1 LGQSNSGRIKLRTIL
16 VNSEECLNVN
26 RSGSGTSSG
35 ISSGAHRFGVLW
47 GAILLLAAGCLLLG
61 TASRSRTSAASPQA
75 SRSPLQSAI
84 LSDSSSAFAPDAA
97 RKTNSDGRDAG
108 QARALLSQLP
118 LLFEPNLGQ
127 VNLGQVNSSQS
138 DSAVKFVARGSGY
151 SLFLDSAGATLALRT
166 PAHAGS
172 AARTESVRMKLA
184 GASPSARIAGTDLL
198 PGKSNYF
205 IGNDRL
211 KWRSNIPQFA
221 RVSYEDVYPGINLV
235 FYGKQGQL
243 EYDFQIAP
251 GADPSQ
257 AQLEFDGAQ
266 KIELNSGSLILKGD
280 GGSLLF
286 SAPSIYQEIDGRRHP
301 VEGRFALRASNRVGF
316 EVGPYDH
323 SRELIIDPVLT
334 YATFFG
340 GTGNDQFPSVTVDI
354 LGNIYLTG
362 STTSLGLPVTSNA
375 YQSTLNSTP
384 NAQNIFVLELNPLA
398 GTGGIEY
405 LTYLGGNGTDSS
417 VGIGVDGSTIYVAGT
432 TTSTNFPTT
441 QTAYQTVP
449 KSGSTGPQHVFVSEL
464 NPTSTDQ
471 LVYST
476 YLSGSGADIAS
487 GMTIDTAGNVYVTG
501 TTTSTIVCTPSTV
514 VCDSGSLTNQF
525 PASATPEA
533 QPFQAISRGAPIQ
546 FFVTKLN
553 TAVTGTGAGI
563 GSIAYSTYFGGGA
576 PSNAIA
582 VGGGIAVDTTGN
594 IYFTGTTNFIYTGT
608 SPVTD
613 FPILNAYQPCL
624 DQPPPLVI
632 VTGLPVCNNT
642 TDTAT
647 DAFVAKL
654 NNPTNTQAT
663 QLAWS
668 TYFGGANAETGTGI
682 VVDAGAANVYITGS
696 TSSSNFILNT
706 TISNFAPFQ
715 LCLDDP
721 PSLANPNP
729 TSQANCPPITTPVS
743 NAYVARFNNI
753 SGTSTTTTPVVEALT
768 YFSYLGGTGGDAGL
782 AITVDPASDAL
793 ITGYT
798 QSEDFPVFPF
808 TGVIQ
813 GTNLSLATP
822 PQNAFFGR
830 LNTAT
835 LVGQSAVGAYV
846 TYFGGTGTDRG
857 TGIAIDQ
864 NLNAYFAGDT
874 TSPTFQQPLNGLQTS
889 NGGPPG
895 TFDTFVVQLGTA
907 ADLAITNAQLSIPTL
922 SNQVPVGT
930 QVSTQYTISNNGP
943 DLATNVV
950 VLGTIP
956 TGTTFDSASATSGSC
971 SSTVTTG
978 GVACTISSMQA
989 GSTATVTIV
998 LTANAPGGY
1007 QSSAS
1012 VSSANN
1018 IDPKPGNNSLSI
1030 SFNATAFI
1038 VNTTPSAFA
1047 VPAAGDS
1054 AFYTVTVTPQ
1064 PVYGAN
1070 VSLSVSGLPG
1080 ASKSSFSAPSVAL
1093 TGESPISSTLTV
1105 STTARPI
1112 NIGSVRRGRGAL
1124 YAAFL
1129 AFPAITFLGF
1139 GGGFGAGFGEAGK
1152 SRRRRL
1158 AGLLMMCVLFGLIW
1172 LQPAC
1177 TGGTTPPPTGGTPP
1191 GTYNLV
1197 ITASGGTFSKNQTV
1211 QLVVP

>member
-1 LGQSNSGRIKLRTIL
+1 
-16 VNSEECLNVN
+16 VNSEERLNVN

-35 ISSGAHRFGVLW
+35 ISSGANRFGVLL

-61 TASRSRTSAASPQA
+61 SASRSRTSSSGPQA
-75 SRSPLQSAI
+75 SRSPLQNAI
-84 LSDSSSAFAPDAA
+84 LSAGSSAFAPDAA
-97 RKTNSDGRDAG
+97 GQPNPDPRYSDSRNAG

-127 VNLGQVNSSQS
+127 VNLGQSNPSRS

-151 SLFLDSAGATLALRT
+151 SLFLDSEGATLALHSQAR
-166 PAHAGS
+166 AGS

-184 GASPSARIAGTDLL
+184 GASPNARIAGADLL

-205 IGNDRL
+205 IGNDPA

-243 EYDFQIAP
+243 EYDFQVAP

-266 KIELNSGSLILKGD
+266 KIELSSGSLVLKAD

-286 SAPSIYQEIDGRRHP
+286 AAPSVYQEIDGRRQP

-334 YATFFG
+334 YATYFG
-340 GTGNDQFPSVTVDI
+340 GSGNDTFPYVTVDI

-362 STTSLGLPVTSNA
+362 STTSPNLPVTLNA
-375 YQSTLNSTP
+375 DQPALNPTA
-384 NAQNIFVLELNPLA
+384 NAQNIFILELNGQA
-398 GTGGIEY
+398 GTAGVEY
-405 LTYLGGNGTDSS
+405 LTYLGGSGQDTSA
-417 VGIGVDGSTIYVAGT
+417 GIGVDGNTIYVAGT
-432 TTSTNFPTT
+432 TTSTDFPFT
-441 QTAYQTVP
+441 QTAYQTAP
-449 KSGSTGPQHVFVSEL
+449 KPGSTGPQHAFVSVL
-464 NPTSTDQ
+464 IPTATDQ

-501 TTTSTIVCTPSTV
+501 TTTSTALS
-514 VCDSGSLTNQF
+514 DGGSLTNQF

-533 QPFQAISRGAPIQ
+533 QPFQAVSRGATIQ
-546 FFVTKLN
+546 FFVTKVN
-553 TAVTGTGAGI
+553 TVAAGI
-563 GSIAYSTYFGGGA
+563 GSIAYSTYFGGGT
-576 PSNAIA
+576 PTSNPIA

-594 IYFTGTTNFIYTGT
+594 IYFTGTTNFIYTGQ

-632 VTGLPVCNNT
+632 VTGLPVCANT
-642 TDTAT
+642 SADTTT
-647 DAFVAKL
+647 DAFVARL

-668 TYFGGANAETGTGI
+668 TYFGGANTETGTGI
-682 VVDAGAANVYITGS
+682 VVDGGAANVYITGS
-696 TSSSNFILNT
+696 TNSPSFILPT

-715 LCLDDP
+715 TCLDDP
-721 PSLANPNP
+721 PSATNPNP
-729 TSQANCPPITTPVS
+729 TSQANCPPLPATVLT

-753 SGTSTTTTPVVEALT
+753 SGATTGTGTTTTVETLT
-768 YFSYLGGTGGDAGL
+768 YFSYLGGSIPGPLGAAATGDAGL

-798 QSEDFPVFPF
+798 QTTNFPIFPPA
-808 TGVIQ
+808 VIQ
-813 GTNLSLATP
+813 GTLQG

-835 LVGQSAVGAYV
+835 LQGQSSIGAFV
-846 TYFGGTGTDRG
+846 TYFGGNGANANGTYLGDRG
-857 TGIAIDQ
+857 TSVALDQ
-864 NLNAYFAGDT
+864 NLNTYFAGDT
-874 TSPTFQQPLNGLQTS
+874 TSTNLAALALTVNPLQGQN
-889 NGGPPG
+889 NGGV
-895 TFDTFVVQLGTA
+895 DTFVVQLGTA
-907 ADLAITNAQLSIPTL
+907 ADLAITNAQLSNPTL

-930 QVSTQYTISNNGP
+930 QVSTAYTITNNGP

-956 TGTTFDSASATSGSC
+956 AGTTFDSASATSGSC
-971 SSTVTTG
+971 SATVTSG

-989 GSTATVTIV
+989 GATATVTIV
-998 LTANAPGGY
+998 LTATAPGGY
-1007 QSSAS
+1007 TSSAS
-1012 VSSANN
+1012 VSSSNN
-1018 IDPKPGNNSLSI
+1018 IDPVPGNNSGSI
-1030 SFNATAFI
+1030 SFTATAFI
-1038 VNTTPSAFA
+1038 MNVTPTAVS

-1070 VSLSVSGLPG
+1070 VGLSVSGLPG
-1080 ASKSSFSAPSVAL
+1080 ATKSSFSAPTLTL
-1093 TGESPISSTLTV
+1093 TGESPASATLTV

-1112 NIGSVRRGRGAL
+1112 NIGSLRPGRGAL

-1139 GGGFGAGFGEAGK
+1139 GTSFGAGFRKSGK
-1152 SRRRRL
+1152 RRL
-1158 AGLLMMCVLFGLIW
+1158 AGLLMLCVLFGLIC

-1177 TGGTTPPPTGGTPP
+1177 AGGTTPPPQGGTPP
-1191 GTYNLV
+1191 GTYTLV
-1197 ITASGGTFSKNQTV
+1197 VTAAGGTYSKNQSV

>member
-1 LGQSNSGRIKLRTIL
+1 M
-16 VNSEECLNVN
+16 NSEERLNVN

-35 ISSGAHRFGVLW
+35 ISSGANRFGVLW

-61 TASRSRTSAASPQA
+61 SASRSRTSTASPQA

-84 LSDSSSAFAPDAA
+84 LSAGSSAFASDVA
-97 RKTNSDGRDAG
+97 RQPNSDPHYPDRQNAG

-127 VNLGQVNSSQS
+127 VNPGQVSSQS

-172 AARTESVRMKLA
+172 SARTESVRMKLA
-184 GASPSARIAGTDLL
+184 GASPSARIAGADLL

-205 IGNDRL
+205 IGKDRS
-211 KWRSNIPQFA
+211 KWLSNIPQFA
-221 RVSYEDVYPGINLV
+221 RVNYEDVYPGINLV

-266 KIELNSGSLILKGD
+266 KVELSSGSLILKGD
-280 GGSLLF
+280 SGSLLF
-286 SAPSIYQEIDGRRHP
+286 AAPSVYQEIDGRRQP

-323 SRELIIDPVLT
+323 SRELIIDPILT
-334 YATFFG
+334 YSTYFG
-340 GTGNDQFPSVTVDI
+340 GTGNDTFPYVTVDI
-354 LGNIYLTG
+354 LGNVYLTG
-362 STTSLGLPVTSNA
+362 STTSSGLPVLGA
-375 YQSTLNSTP
+375 YQPALNP
-384 NAQNIFVLELNPLA
+384 AANAQNIFVLELNPLA
-398 GTGGIEY
+398 GAAGVEY
-405 LTYLGGNGTDSS
+405 LTYLGGSGTDTSA
-417 VGIGVDGSTIYVAGT
+417 GIGVDGTTIYVAGT
-432 TTSTNFPTT
+432 TTSTDFPTT
-441 QTAYQTVP
+441 QTAYQGNNSLKTP
-449 KSGSTGPQHVFVSEL
+449 GNQHVFVSVL
-464 NPTSTDQ
+464 IPTASEQ
-471 LVYST
+471 LAYSS
-476 YLSGSGADIAS
+476 YLSGSGNDIAS

-501 TTTSTIVCTPSTV
+501 TTTSTAPSDEGT
-514 VCDSGSLTNQF
+514 LTNQF

-533 QPFQAISRGAPIQ
+533 QPFQAVSRGAAIQ
-546 FFVTKLN
+546 FFVTKVN
-553 TAVTGTGAGI
+553 TEAAGI

-576 PSNAIA
+576 PSNPIA

-642 TDTAT
+642 TDTT
-647 DAFVAKL
+647 SDAFVAKL

-668 TYFGGANAETGTGI
+668 TYFGGANTETGTGI
-682 VVDAGAANVYITGS
+682 VVDAGATNVYITGS
-696 TSSSNFILNT
+696 TNSSNFILPT
-706 TISNFAPFQ
+706 TISSFAPFQ

-721 PSLANPNP
+721 PSPINPNP
-729 TSQANCPPITTPVS
+729 TSQANCPVIANPLT
-743 NAYVARFNNI
+743 NAYVARFNNV

-768 YFSYLGGTGGDAGL
+768 YFSYLGGSIPGSLGAAATGDAGL

-798 QSEDFPVFPF
+798 QTTDFPIYPPA
-808 TGVIQ
+808 VIQ
-813 GTNLSLATP
+813 GTIQG

-846 TYFGGTGTDRG
+846 TYFGGNDANANGTYLGDRG
-857 TGIAIDQ
+857 TSVALDQ
-864 NLNAYFAGDT
+864 NLNTYFAGDT
-874 TSPTFQQPLNGLQTS
+874 TSTNLLTLNPLQPQN
-889 NGGPPG
+889 NGGV
-895 TFDTFVVQLGTA
+895 DTFVVQLGTA
-907 ADLAITNAQLSIPTL
+907 ADLAITNAQLSNPTT

-930 QVSTQYTISNNGP
+930 QVSTVYTITNNGP
-943 DLATNVV
+943 DPATNVV

-956 TGTTFDSASATSGSC
+956 LGTTFDSASATSGSC
-971 SSTVTTG
+971 SSTIAAG
-978 GVACTISSMQA
+978 GVACTISSLQS

-1007 QSSAS
+1007 MSSAS
-1012 VSSANN
+1012 VSSSNN
-1018 IDPKPGNNSLSI
+1018 IDPVPGNNSGSI
-1030 SFNATAFI
+1030 SFTATAFI
-1038 VNTTPSAFA
+1038 LNVTPSAFA

-1080 ASKSSFSAPSVAL
+1080 ASKSSFSVTSLGLPSA
-1093 TGESPISSTLTV
+1093 SPASSTLTV

-1112 NIGSVRRGRGAL
+1112 NIGNLRRGRGAL

-1139 GGGFGAGFGEAGK
+1139 GGGFGEAGK
-1152 SRRRRL
+1152 RRRRRL
-1158 AGLLMMCVLFGLIW
+1158 AGLLMLCVLFGLIW

-1177 TGGTTPPPTGGTPP
+1177 TGGTTPPPQGGTPP

-1197 ITASGGTFSKNQTV
+1197 ITASGGTYSKNQTV

>member
-1 LGQSNSGRIKLRTIL
+1 
-16 VNSEECLNVN
+16 VNSEERLNVN

-35 ISSGAHRFGVLW
+35 ISSGANRFGVLW

-61 TASRSRTSAASPQA
+61 SASPSRTSIAGPQV

-84 LSDSSSAFAPDAA
+84 LSAGSSAFAPNAA
-97 RKTNSDGRDAG
+97 SQPNSDLHSDLQNAG

-127 VNLGQVNSSQS
+127 VNLGRVNSSQS

-151 SLFLDSAGATLALRT
+151 SLFLDSEGATLALRSQ
-166 PAHAGS
+166 ARAGS
-172 AARTESVRMKLA
+172 AARTESVRLKLA
-184 GASPSARIAGTDLL
+184 GASPNARVAGTDLL

-205 IGNDRL
+205 IGNDPA

-221 RVSYEDVYPGINLV
+221 RVRYEEVYPGINLV

-266 KIELNSGSLILKGD
+266 KIELSSGSLVLKGD

-286 SAPSIYQEIDGRRHP
+286 AAPSVYQEIDGRRQP

-323 SRELIIDPVLT
+323 TRELIIDPVLT
-334 YATFFG
+334 YATYFG
-340 GTGNDQFPSVTVDI
+340 GSGNDTYPYVTVDI

-362 STTSLGLPVTSNA
+362 STTSPNLPVSTNA
-375 YQSTLNSTP
+375 DQPLLNPTA
-384 NAQNIFVLELNPLA
+384 NAQNIFVLELNGQA
-398 GTGGIEY
+398 GLGGVEY
-405 LTYLGGNGTDSS
+405 LTYLGGSGQDAS
-417 VGIGVDGSTIYVAGT
+417 VGIGVNGNTIYVAGT
-432 TTSTNFPTT
+432 TTSTDFPFTE
-441 QTAYQTVP
+441 TAYQTVP
-449 KSGSTGPQHVFVSEL
+449 KQGSTGPQHAFVSVL
-464 NPTSTDQ
+464 IPTATNQ

-501 TTTSTIVCTPSTV
+501 TTTSTTPG
-514 VCDSGSLTNQF
+514 DEGSLTNQF

-533 QPFQAISRGAPIQ
+533 QPFQAVSRGAPIQ
-546 FFVTKLN
+546 FFVTKVN
-553 TAVTGTGAGI
+553 TVAAGI
-563 GSIAYSTYFGGGA
+563 GSIAYSTYFGGGT
-576 PSNAIA
+576 PNNPCPVPTPNPINCLIT
-582 VGGGIAVDTTGN
+582 VGGSIAVDTTGN
-594 IYFTGTTNFIYTGT
+594 IYFTGTTNFIYTGQ

-632 VTGLPVCNNT
+632 VTGLPVCANT
-642 TDTAT
+642 SADTTT
-647 DAFVAKL
+647 DAFVARL

-668 TYFGGANAETGTGI
+668 TYFGGANTETGTGV

-696 TSSSNFILNT
+696 TNSPNFILPT

-715 LCLDDP
+715 TCLDYP
-721 PSLANPNP
+721 PSATIPNP
-729 TSQANCPPITTPVS
+729 TSQASCPTIANPVS

-753 SGTSTTTTPVVEALT
+753 SGATGTTTTVETLT
-768 YFSYLGGTGGDAGL
+768 YFSYLGGTGTGGDAGL

-793 ITGYT
+793 ITGST
-798 QSEDFPVFPF
+798 TSENFPVFPY

-822 PQNAFFGR
+822 PQNAFFAR

-835 LVGQSAVGAYV
+835 LQGQSSVGAYV
-846 TYFGGTGTDRG
+846 TYFGGSGTDKG
-857 TGIAIDQ
+857 TSVALDQ
-864 NLNAYFAGDT
+864 NLNTYFAGDT
-874 TSPTFQQPLNGLQTS
+874 TSTNLTTLNPLQGQN
-889 NGGPPG
+889 NGG
-895 TFDTFVVQLGTA
+895 TDTFVVELGTA
-907 ADLAITNAQLSIPTL
+907 ADLAITNAQLSNPTL

-930 QVSTQYTISNNGP
+930 QVSTVYTITNNGP

-956 TGTTFDSASATSGSC
+956 AGTTFDSASATSGSC
-971 SSTVTTG
+971 SATVTSG

-989 GSTATVTIV
+989 GATATVTIV
-998 LTANAPGGY
+998 LTATAPGGY
-1007 QSSAS
+1007 TSSAS
-1012 VSSANN
+1012 VSSSNN
-1018 IDPKPGNNSLSI
+1018 IDPVPGNNSGSI
-1030 SFNATAFI
+1030 SFTATAFI
-1038 VNTTPSAFA
+1038 MNVTPTAVS

-1064 PVYGAN
+1064 PVYGAS
-1070 VSLSVSGLPG
+1070 VGLSVSGLPG
-1080 ASKSSFSAPSVAL
+1080 ATKSSFSAPTLTL
-1093 TGESPISSTLTV
+1093 TGESPASATLTV

-1112 NIGSVRRGRGAL
+1112 NIGSLRPGRGAI

-1139 GGGFGAGFGEAGK
+1139 GTSFGAGFSKSGK
-1152 SRRRRL
+1152 RRL
-1158 AGLLMMCVLFGLIW
+1158 AGLLMLCVLFGLIC

-1177 TGGTTPPPTGGTPP
+1177 AGGTTPPPQGGTPP
-1191 GTYNLV
+1191 GTYTLV
-1197 ITASGGTFSKNQTV
+1197 VTAAGGTYSKNQSV

>member
-1 LGQSNSGRIKLRTIL
+1 M
-16 VNSEECLNVN
+16 NSEERLNVN

-35 ISSGAHRFGVLW
+35 ISSGANRFGVLW

-61 TASRSRTSAASPQA
+61 SASRSRTSSVSPQV

-84 LSDSSSAFAPDAA
+84 LSASSSAFAPDVA
-97 RKTNSDGRDAG
+97 RQPNSGSRDAG
-108 QARALLSQLP
+108 HARALLSQLP

-127 VNLGQVNSSQS
+127 VNLGQMSSSQS

-184 GASPSARIAGTDLL
+184 GASPSARIAGADLL

-205 IGNDRL
+205 IGNDRS

-221 RVSYEDVYPGINLV
+221 RVNYEDVYPGINLV

-243 EYDFQIAP
+243 EYDFQVAP
-251 GADPSQ
+251 GADPAQ

-266 KIELNSGSLILKGD
+266 KVELSSGRLILKGD

-286 SAPSIYQEIDGRRHP
+286 AAPSVYQEIDGRRQP
-301 VEGRFALRASNRVGF
+301 VEGRFALRAANRVGF

-323 SRELIIDPVLT
+323 SRELIIDPILT
-334 YATFFG
+334 YSTYFG
-340 GTGNDQFPSVTVDI
+340 GTGNDTFPYVTVDI

-362 STTSLGLPVTSNA
+362 STTSPGLPTTAGVP
-375 YQSTLNSTP
+375 YPTLNP
-384 NAQNIFVLELNPLA
+384 AANAQNIFILKLNPQA
-398 GTGGIEY
+398 GAGGIEY
-405 LTYLGGNGTDSS
+405 LTYLGGSGTDTSA
-417 VGIGVDGSTIYVAGT
+417 GIGVDGTTIYVAGT
-432 TTSTNFPTT
+432 TTSIDFPTT

-449 KSGSTGPQHVFVSEL
+449 KSGSVGPQHVFVSVL
-464 NPTSTDQ
+464 TPTATNQ

-501 TTTSTIVCTPSTV
+501 TTTSTAPG
-514 VCDSGSLTNQF
+514 DAGSLTNQF

-533 QPFQAISRGAPIQ
+533 QPFQAISRGATIQ
-546 FFVTKLN
+546 FFVTKVN
-553 TAVTGTGAGI
+553 TVAAGI

-594 IYFTGTTNFIYTGT
+594 IYFSGTTNFIYTGT

-624 DQPPPLVI
+624 DQPPPLVV

-642 TDTAT
+642 TDTT
-647 DAFVAKL
+647 SDAFVAKL

-668 TYFGGANAETGTGI
+668 TYFGGANTETGTGI
-682 VVDAGAANVYITGS
+682 AVDAGAANVYLTGS
-696 TSSSNFILNT
+696 TNSANFILPT
-706 TISNFAPFQ
+706 TISSFAPFQ

-721 PSLANPNP
+721 PSPTNPNP
-729 TSQANCPPITTPVS
+729 TSQANCPVIANPLT

-753 SGTSTTTTPVVEALT
+753 AGTSTTTTPVVEALT
-768 YFSYLGGTGGDAGL
+768 YFSYLGGSIPGSLGAAATGDAGL

-798 QSEDFPVFPF
+798 QTTDFPIYPPA
-808 TGVIQ
+808 VIQ
-813 GTNLSLATP
+813 GTLQG

-846 TYFGGTGTDRG
+846 TYFGGNDANATPPTYLGDRG
-857 TGIAIDQ
+857 TSIAIDQ
-864 NLNAYFAGDT
+864 NLNTYFAGDT
-874 TSPTFQQPLNGLQTS
+874 TSTNLTALGLTLNPLQAQD
-889 NGGPPG
+889 NGGV
-895 TFDTFVVQLGTA
+895 DTFVVQLGTA
-907 ADLAITNAQLSIPTL
+907 ADLAITNAQLSNPTL

-930 QVSTQYTISNNGP
+930 QVSTVYTITNSGP

-956 TGTTFDSASATSGSC
+956 LGTTFDSASATSGSC

-998 LTANAPGGY
+998 LTANQPGGY
-1007 QSSAS
+1007 TSSAS

-1018 IDPKPGNNSLSI
+1018 IDPKPGNNSGSV
-1030 SFNATAFI
+1030 SFTATAFI
-1038 VNTTPSAFA
+1038 LNVTPSAFA

-1080 ASKSSFSAPSVAL
+1080 ASKSSYSSPSVAL
-1093 TGESPISSTLTV
+1093 TSPSPVSSTLTV

-1112 NIGSVRRGRGAL
+1112 NIGSARPGRGAL

-1139 GGGFGAGFGEAGK
+1139 GVSFGEAGK

-1158 AGLLMMCVLFGLIW
+1158 AGLLMICVLFGLIW

-1177 TGGTTPPPTGGTPP
+1177 SGGTTPPPAGGTPP

-1197 ITASGGTFSKNQTV
+1197 ITAAGGTYSKNQTV

>member
-1 LGQSNSGRIKLRTIL
+1 M
-16 VNSEECLNVN
+16 V
-26 RSGSGTSSG
+26 
-35 ISSGAHRFGVLW
+35 
-47 GAILLLAAGCLLLG
+47 
-61 TASRSRTSAASPQA
+61 SPQV

-84 LSDSSSAFAPDAA
+84 LSASSSVFAPNVA
-97 RKTNSDGRDAG
+97 RQLNSDAHSGGPDAG

-127 VNLGQVNSSQS
+127 LNSSQS

-151 SLFLDSAGATLALRT
+151 SLFLDSEGATLALRT
-166 PAHAGS
+166 PVHPGS
-172 AARTESVRMKLA
+172 DARTESVRMKLA

-205 IGNDRL
+205 IGNDRS

-221 RVSYEDVYPGINLV
+221 RVGYEDVYPGINLV

-243 EYDFQIAP
+243 EYDFQVAP

-266 KIELNSGSLILKGD
+266 KVELRSGSLILKGD

-286 SAPSIYQEIDGRRHP
+286 AAPSVYQEIDGRRQP
-301 VEGRFALRASNRVGF
+301 VEGRFALRATNRVGF
-316 EVGPYDH
+316 EVGAYDH
-323 SRELIIDPVLT
+323 SRELIIDPILT
-334 YATFFG
+334 YSTYFG
-340 GTGNDQFPSVTVDI
+340 GSGNDTFPYVTVDI

-362 STTSLGLPVTSNA
+362 STTSLLLPVTSNA

-384 NAQNIFVLELNPLA
+384 NAQNIFILELNPLA
-398 GTGGIEY
+398 GAGGIEY

-464 NPTSTDQ
+464 NPTSSNP

-501 TTTSTIVCTPSTV
+501 TTTSTIVCTPATV
-514 VCDSGSLTNQF
+514 VCDSGTLTNQF

-533 QPFQAISRGAPIQ
+533 QPFQAITRGAPIQ

-576 PSNAIA
+576 PSNPIA
-582 VGGGIAVDTTGN
+582 VGGGIAVDTAGN

-624 DQPPPLVI
+624 DQPPPLII

-642 TDTAT
+642 TDTAS

-668 TYFGGANAETGTGI
+668 TYFGGPNTETGTGI

-696 TSSSNFILNT
+696 TNSPNFILPT
-706 TISNFAPFQ
+706 TISSFAPFQ

-721 PSLANPNP
+721 PSPTNPNP
-729 TSQANCPPITTPVS
+729 TNQASCPVIANPLT

-753 SGTSTTTTPVVEALT
+753 AGTSTTTTPVVEALT
-768 YFSYLGGTGGDAGL
+768 YFSYLGGSIAGSLGAAATGDAGL

-798 QSEDFPVFPF
+798 QTTDFPIFPP
-808 TGVIQ
+808 TVIQ
-813 GTNLSLATP
+813 GAIQG

-846 TYFGGTGTDRG
+846 TYFGGNGANASATYPGDRG
-857 TGIAIDQ
+857 TSIAIDQ
-864 NLNAYFAGDT
+864 NLNTYFAGDT
-874 TSPTFQQPLNGLQTS
+874 TSTNLLTLDPLQPQN
-889 NGGPPG
+889 NGGV
-895 TFDTFVVQLGTA
+895 DTFVAQLGTA

-1018 IDPKPGNNSLSI
+1018 IDPVPGNNSRSI
-1030 SFNATAFI
+1030 SFDATAFV
-1038 VNTTPSAFA
+1038 VNATPSAFA

-1054 AFYTVTVTPQ
+1054 AFYTVTVTPL

-1070 VSLSVSGLPG
+1070 VSLSVTGLPG
-1080 ASKSSFSAPSVAL
+1080 ATKSSFSAPSVAL

-1112 NIGSVRRGRGAL
+1112 NIGNLRPGRGAL

-1158 AGLLMMCVLFGLIW
+1158 AGLLMICVLFGLIW

-1177 TGGTTPPPTGGTPP
+1177 TGGTTPPPQGGTPP

-1197 ITASGGTFSKNQTV
+1197 VTASGGTFSKNQTV

>member
-1 LGQSNSGRIKLRTIL
+1 M
-16 VNSEECLNVN
+16 
-26 RSGSGTSSG
+26 
-35 ISSGAHRFGVLW
+35 
-47 GAILLLAAGCLLLG
+47 
-61 TASRSRTSAASPQA
+61 
-75 SRSPLQSAI
+75 
-84 LSDSSSAFAPDAA
+84 
-97 RKTNSDGRDAG
+97 NSDPHTGSRDARH
-108 QARALLSQLP
+108 ARALLSQLP

-127 VNLGQVNSSQS
+127 VNLGQMNSSQS
-138 DSAVKFVARGSGY
+138 DSAVKFIARGSGY

-166 PAHAGS
+166 PAHDGS

-205 IGNDRL
+205 IGNDRS

-221 RVSYEDVYPGINLV
+221 RVNYEDVYPGINLV

-266 KIELNSGSLILKGD
+266 KAELSSGSLILKGD
-280 GGSLLF
+280 GGSLVF
-286 SAPSIYQEIDGRRHP
+286 AAPSVYQEIDGRRQP

-316 EVGPYDH
+316 ELGPYDH
-323 SRELIIDPVLT
+323 SRELVIDPILT
-334 YATFFG
+334 YSTYFG
-340 GTGNDQFPSVTVDI
+340 GAGNDTFPYVTVDI

-362 STTSLGLPVTSNA
+362 STTSTGLPVLGA
-375 YQSTLNSTP
+375 YQSALNP
-384 NAQNIFVLELNPLA
+384 AANAQNIFVLKLNPLG
-398 GTGGIEY
+398 GTAGIEY
-405 LTYLGGNGTDSS
+405 LTYLGGSGTDTTAG
-417 VGIGVDGSTIYVAGT
+417 VGVDGTTIYVAGT
-432 TTSTNFPTT
+432 TTSTDFPTT
-441 QTAYQTVP
+441 QTAYQTAP
-449 KSGSTGPQHVFVSEL
+449 KSGSTGPQHVFVSAL
-464 NPTSTDQ
+464 NPAATSQ
-471 LVYST
+471 LVYSS

-501 TTTSTIVCTPSTV
+501 TTTSTAPSDEGT
-514 VCDSGSLTNQF
+514 LTNQF

-533 QPFQAISRGAPIQ
+533 QPFQAVSRGAAIQ
-546 FFVTKLN
+546 FFVTKVN
-553 TAVTGTGAGI
+553 TEAAGI

-576 PSNAIA
+576 PSNPIA

-642 TDTAT
+642 TDTT
-647 DAFVAKL
+647 SDAFVAKL

-668 TYFGGANAETGTGI
+668 TYFGGANTETGTGI

-696 TSSSNFILNT
+696 TNSSNFILAT
-706 TISNFAPFQ
+706 TISSFAPFQ

-721 PSLANPNP
+721 PSPTNPNP
-729 TSQANCPPITTPVS
+729 TSQANCPTPTNLT

-753 SGTSTTTTPVVEALT
+753 AGTSTTTTPVVEALT
-768 YFSYLGGTGGDAGL
+768 YFSYLGGSLPAFPTATGDAGL

-798 QSEDFPVFPF
+798 QTTDFPIYPSAVIEG
-808 TGVIQ
+808 TIQ
-813 GTNLSLATP
+813 G

-846 TYFGGTGTDRG
+846 TYFGGNDANATATYLGDRG
-857 TGIAIDQ
+857 TSVALDQ
-864 NLNAYFAGDT
+864 NLNTYFAGDT
-874 TSPTFQQPLNGLQTS
+874 TSTNLLTLNPLQPQN
-889 NGGPPG
+889 NGGV
-895 TFDTFVVQLGTA
+895 DTFVVQLGTA
-907 ADLAITNAQLSIPTL
+907 ADLAITNAQLSNPTI

-930 QVSTQYTISNNGP
+930 QVSTVYTITNNGP
-943 DLATNVV
+943 DPATNVV

-956 TGTTFDSASATSGSC
+956 LGTTFDSASATSGSC
-971 SSTVTTG
+971 SSTITAG

-1007 QSSAS
+1007 MSSAS
-1012 VSSANN
+1012 VSSSNN
-1018 IDPKPGNNSLSI
+1018 IDPVAGNNSGSI
-1030 SFNATAFI
+1030 SFTATAFI
-1038 VNTTPSAFA
+1038 LNVTPSAFA
-1047 VPAAGDS
+1047 VAAAGDS

-1080 ASKSSFSAPSVAL
+1080 ASKSSYSSPSVAL
-1093 TGESPISSTLTV
+1093 TGASPVSSTLTV

-1112 NIGSVRRGRGAL
+1112 NIGSLRRGRGAL

-1139 GGGFGAGFGEAGK
+1139 GAGFGAGFGEAGK
-1152 SRRRRL
+1152 NRRKRRRRRL

-1177 TGGTTPPPTGGTPP
+1177 SGGTTPPPQGGTPP

-1197 ITASGGTFSKNQTV
+1197 VTASGGTYSKNQTV

>member
-1 LGQSNSGRIKLRTIL
+1 M
-16 VNSEECLNVN
+16 NSEERLNVN

-35 ISSGAHRFGVLW
+35 ISSGANRFGVLW

-61 TASRSRTSAASPQA
+61 SASRSRTSTASPQV

-84 LSDSSSAFAPDAA
+84 LSASSSAFAPDAA
-97 RKTNSDGRDAG
+97 RQVNSDSRDAG
-108 QARALLSQLP
+108 HARALLSQLP

-127 VNLGQVNSSQS
+127 VNLGQMNSSQS
-138 DSAVKFVARGSGY
+138 DSAIKFVARGSGY
-151 SLFLDSAGATLALRT
+151 TLFLDSAGATLALRT

-172 AARTESVRMKLA
+172 AARTESLSMKLA
-184 GASPSARIAGTDLL
+184 GASPSARIAGADLL

-205 IGNDRL
+205 IGNDRS

-221 RVSYEDVYPGINLV
+221 RVSYEEVYPGINLV

-266 KIELNSGSLILKGD
+266 KVELSSGSLILKSD

-286 SAPSIYQEIDGRRHP
+286 AAPSVYQEIDGRRHP
-301 VEGRFALRASNRVGF
+301 VEGRFALRAANRVGF

-323 SRELIIDPVLT
+323 SRELIIDPILT
-334 YATFFG
+334 YSTYFG
-340 GTGNDQFPSVTVDI
+340 GTGNDTFPYVTVDI

-362 STTSLGLPVTSNA
+362 STTSAGLPTTVGVPYPN
-375 YQSTLNSTP
+375 LNP
-384 NAQNIFVLELNPLA
+384 AANAQNIFILKLNPLA

-405 LTYLGGNGTDSS
+405 LTYLGGSGTDSS
-417 VGIGVDGSTIYVAGT
+417 VGIGVDGTTIYVAGT
-432 TTSTNFPTT
+432 TTSTDFPTT

-449 KSGSTGPQHVFVSEL
+449 KAGSAGPQHAFVSVL
-464 NPTSTDQ
+464 NPASTTDQ

-487 GMTIDTAGNVYVTG
+487 GMTIDTASNVYVTG
-501 TTTSTIVCTPSTV
+501 TTTSTASSDEGT
-514 VCDSGSLTNQF
+514 LTNQF

-533 QPFQAISRGAPIQ
+533 QPFQAVTRGAPIQ
-546 FFVTKLN
+546 FFVTKVN
-553 TAVTGTGAGI
+553 TVAAGI

-594 IYFTGTTNFIYTGT
+594 IYFTGTTNFIYTGQ

-624 DQPPPLVI
+624 DTPPPLVI
-632 VTGLPVCNNT
+632 VTGLPVCAPNS
-642 TDTAT
+642 DTAP

-668 TYFGGANAETGTGI
+668 TYFGGANNETGTGI
-682 VVDAGAANVYITGS
+682 AVDAGAANVYITGS
-696 TSSSNFILNT
+696 TNSSNFILPT
-706 TISNFAPFQ
+706 TISSFSPFQ
-715 LCLDDP
+715 LCLDTP
-721 PSLANPNP
+721 PPNP
-729 TSQANCPPITTPVS
+729 TACSTTTIPNPPLT

-753 SGTSTTTTPVVEALT
+753 AGTSTTTTPVVEALT
-768 YFSYLGGTGGDAGL
+768 YFSYLGGSVPATPTSTGDAGL

-793 ITGYT
+793 ITGYAQT
-798 QSEDFPVFPF
+798 TNFPIYPSA
-808 TGVIQ
+808 VIQ
-813 GTNLSLATP
+813 GTP
-822 PQNAFFGR
+822 QGPQNAFFGR

-846 TYFGGTGTDRG
+846 TYFGGNDANANTTYLGDRG
-857 TGIAIDQ
+857 TSIAIDQ
-864 NLNAYFAGDT
+864 NLNTYFVGDT
-874 TSPTFQQPLNGLQTS
+874 TSTNLTTLNPVQPQN
-889 NGGPPG
+889 NGGV
-895 TFDTFVVQLGTA
+895 DTFVVELGTA
-907 ADLAITNAQLSIPTL
+907 ADLAITNAQLSNPTL

-930 QVSTQYTISNNGP
+930 QVSTVYTITNQGP

-956 TGTTFDSASATSGSC
+956 AGTTFDSASATSGSC

-1007 QSSAS
+1007 TSSAS

-1018 IDPKPGNNSLSI
+1018 IDPNPGNNSDSI
-1030 SFNATAFI
+1030 SFTATAFI
-1038 VNTTPSAFA
+1038 INVSPSAFA

-1054 AFYTVTVTPQ
+1054 AFYTVTITPQ

-1070 VSLSVSGLPG
+1070 VALSVSGLPG
-1080 ASKSSFSAPSVAL
+1080 ASKPSFSVSSLGLTSPSPV
-1093 TGESPISSTLTV
+1093 SSTLTV

-1112 NIGSVRRGRGAL
+1112 NIGSVRPGRGAL

-1139 GGGFGAGFGEAGK
+1139 GVSFGAGFGEAGK
-1152 SRRRRL
+1152 NRRRL

-1177 TGGTTPPPTGGTPP
+1177 SGGTTPPPAGGTPP

-1197 ITASGGTFSKNQTV
+1197 ITASGGTYSKNQTV

>member
-1 LGQSNSGRIKLRTIL
+1 
-16 VNSEECLNVN
+16 
-26 RSGSGTSSG
+26 
-35 ISSGAHRFGVLW
+35 
-47 GAILLLAAGCLLLG
+47 
-61 TASRSRTSAASPQA
+61 
-75 SRSPLQSAI
+75 
-84 LSDSSSAFAPDAA
+84 
-97 RKTNSDGRDAG
+97 
-108 QARALLSQLP
+108 
-118 LLFEPNLGQ
+118 
-127 VNLGQVNSSQS
+127 
-138 DSAVKFVARGSGY
+138 
-151 SLFLDSAGATLALRT
+151 
-166 PAHAGS
+166 
-172 AARTESVRMKLA
+172 MKLA
-184 GASPSARIAGTDLL
+184 GASPSARIAGADLL

-205 IGNDRL
+205 IGNDRS

-221 RVSYEDVYPGINLV
+221 RVNYEEVYPGINLV

-266 KIELNSGSLILKGD
+266 KVELSSGSLILEAH

-286 SAPSIYQEIDGRRHP
+286 AAPSVYQEIDGRRQP
-301 VEGRFALRASNRVGF
+301 VEGRFALRAENRVGF

-323 SRELIIDPVLT
+323 SRELIIDPILT
-334 YATFFG
+334 YSTYFG
-340 GTGNDQFPSVTVDI
+340 GSGNDTFPYVTVDI
-354 LGNIYLTG
+354 LGNVYLTG
-362 STTSLGLPVTSNA
+362 STTSSGLPVLGA
-375 YQSTLNSTP
+375 YQPNLNPTA

-398 GTGGIEY
+398 GAGGIEY
-405 LTYLGGNGTDSS
+405 LTYLGGSGTDTSA
-417 VGIGVDGSTIYVAGT
+417 GIGVDGTTIYVAGT
-432 TTSTNFPTT
+432 TTSTDFPTT
-441 QTAYQTVP
+441 QTAYQGNNSLKTP
-449 KSGSTGPQHVFVSEL
+449 GNQHVFVSVL
-464 NPTSTDQ
+464 SPTASDQ
-471 LVYST
+471 LVFST

-501 TTTSTIVCTPSTV
+501 TTTSTAIS
-514 VCDSGSLTNQF
+514 DEGSLTNQF

-533 QPFQAISRGAPIQ
+533 QPFQAVTRGAPIQ
-546 FFVTKLN
+546 FFVTKVN
-553 TAVTGTGAGI
+553 TLAAGI

-576 PSNAIA
+576 PSSPIA
-582 VGGGIAVDTTGN
+582 VGGSIAVDTTGN
-594 IYFTGTTNFIYTGT
+594 IYFTGTTNFIYTGQ

-632 VTGLPVCNNT
+632 VTGLPVCAPNS
-642 TDTAT
+642 DTAS

-668 TYFGGANAETGTGI
+668 TYFGGANTETGTGI
-682 VVDAGAANVYITGS
+682 AVDAGAANVYITGS
-696 TSSSNFILNT
+696 TNSPNFILPT
-706 TISNFAPFQ
+706 TISSFAPFQ

-721 PSLANPNP
+721 PSPTNPNP
-729 TSQANCPPITTPVS
+729 TSQASCPTIANPLT

-753 SGTSTTTTPVVEALT
+753 AGTSTTTTPTVEALT
-768 YFSYLGGTGGDAGL
+768 YFSYLGGSIAGSLGAAATGDAGL

-798 QSEDFPVFPF
+798 QTTDFPIFPP
-808 TGVIQ
+808 TVIQ
-813 GTNLSLATP
+813 GTLQG

-835 LVGQSAVGAYV
+835 LVGQSAVGGYV
-846 TYFGGTGTDRG
+846 TYFGGNDANANTTYLGDRG
-857 TGIAIDQ
+857 TSVALDQ
-864 NLNAYFAGDT
+864 NLNVYFAGDT
-874 TSPTFQQPLNGLQTS
+874 TSTNLLTLNPLQPQN
-889 NGGPPG
+889 NGGV
-895 TFDTFVVQLGTA
+895 DTFVVQLGTA
-907 ADLAITNAQLSIPTL
+907 ADLAVTNAQLSQPTI

-930 QVSTQYTISNNGP
+930 QVSTVYTITNNGP
-943 DLATNVV
+943 DPATNVV

-956 TGTTFDSASATSGSC
+956 LGTTFNSASATSGSC
-971 SSTVTTG
+971 SSTITTG

-1018 IDPKPGNNSLSI
+1018 IDPVPGNNSGSV
-1030 SFNATAFI
+1030 SFTATAFI
-1038 VNTTPSAFA
+1038 VNVTPSAFS

-1080 ASKSSFSAPSVAL
+1080 ASKPSFSTPTVSL
-1093 TGESPISSTLTV
+1093 LGESPISSTLTV

-1112 NIGSVRRGRGAL
+1112 NIGSLRRGRGAL

-1139 GGGFGAGFGEAGK
+1139 GVSFGASFGAGFGEPGK
-1152 SRRRRL
+1152 NRRRRL

-1177 TGGTTPPPTGGTPP
+1177 TGGTTPPPVGGTSP

-1197 ITASGGTFSKNQTV
+1197 ITAAGGTYSKNQTV

>member
-1 LGQSNSGRIKLRTIL
+1 
-16 VNSEECLNVN
+16 VNSEERLNVN

-35 ISSGAHRFGVLW
+35 ISSGANRFGVLW
-47 GAILLLAAGCLLLG
+47 GASLLLAAGCLLLG
-61 TASRSRTSAASPQA
+61 SASRSRTFMVSPQV
-75 SRSPLQSAI
+75 SRSSLQSAI
-84 LSDSSSAFAPDAA
+84 LSASSSAFAPNVA
-97 RKTNSDGRDAG
+97 RQLNSDAHSGSPDAG

-127 VNLGQVNSSQS
+127 VNSSQS
-138 DSAVKFVARGSGY
+138 DSAVKFLARGSGY
-151 SLFLDSAGATLALRT
+151 SLFLDSEGATLALRS

-184 GASPSARIAGTDLL
+184 GASAGARIAGTDLL

-205 IGNDRL
+205 IGNDRS

-243 EYDFQIAP
+243 EYDFQVAP

-266 KIELNSGSLILKGD
+266 KVELSAGSLILKGD

-286 SAPSIYQEIDGRRHP
+286 AAPSVYQEIDGRRQP
-301 VEGRFALRASNRVGF
+301 VDGRFALRASNRVGF
-316 EVGPYDH
+316 DVGPYDH
-323 SRELIIDPVLT
+323 SRELIIDPILT
-334 YATFFG
+334 YSTYFG
-340 GTGNDQFPSVTVDI
+340 GTGNDTFPYVTVDI

-362 STTSLGLPVTSNA
+362 STTSVGLPVTSNS

-398 GTGGIEY
+398 GAGGIEY
-405 LTYLGGNGTDSS
+405 LTYLGGNGTDNS

-441 QTAYQTVP
+441 STAYQSGP
-449 KSGSTGPQHVFVSEL
+449 KSGSTGPQHVFVSVL
-464 NPTSTDQ
+464 NPPSSDQ

-501 TTTSTIVCTPSTV
+501 TTTSTIVCTPATV
-514 VCDSGSLTNQF
+514 VCDSGTLINQF

-533 QPFQAISRGAPIQ
+533 QPFQAVTRGAPIQ

-553 TAVTGTGAGI
+553 TPVTGTAAGI
-563 GSIAYSTYFGGGA
+563 GSIAYSTYFGGGS
-576 PSNAIA
+576 PSNPIA
-582 VGGGIAVDTTGN
+582 VGGGIAVDTAGN
-594 IYFTGTTNFIYTGT
+594 IYFTGTTNFIYTGN

-624 DQPPPLVI
+624 DTPPPLVI
-632 VTGLPVCNNT
+632 VTGLPVCAPN
-642 TDTAT
+642 TDTAS

-682 VVDAGAANVYITGS
+682 AVDAGAANVYITGS
-696 TSSSNFILNT
+696 TNSSNFILPT

-721 PSLANPNP
+721 PSPTNPNP
-729 TSQANCPPITTPVS
+729 TSQANCPPITNLLT

-753 SGTSTTTTPVVEALT
+753 AGTSTTTPVVEALT
-768 YFSYLGGTGGDAGL
+768 YFSYLGGSIAPGSPFLPAPTGDAGL

-793 ITGYT
+793 ITGYAQT
-798 QSEDFPVFPF
+798 SNFPIFPSA
-808 TGVIQ
+808 VILGTPQ
-813 GTNLSLATP
+813 GA
-822 PQNAFFGR
+822 QNAFFGR

-846 TYFGGTGTDRG
+846 TYFGGNGANASATYPGDRG
-857 TGIAIDQ
+857 TSIAIDQ
-864 NLNAYFAGDT
+864 NLNTYFAGDT
-874 TSPTFQQPLNGLQTS
+874 TSTNLTDLGLTLNPLQAQN
-889 NGGPPG
+889 NGGV
-895 TFDTFVVQLGTA
+895 DTFVVQLGTA
-907 ADLAITNAQLSIPTL
+907 ADLAITNAQLSNPTL

-1018 IDPKPGNNSLSI
+1018 IDPKPGNNSGSV
-1030 SFNATAFI
+1030 SFTATAFI
-1038 VNTTPSAFA
+1038 VNATPSAFA

-1070 VSLSVSGLPG
+1070 VSLSVTGLPG
-1080 ASKSSFSAPSVAL
+1080 ATKSSFSAPSVAL

-1112 NIGSVRRGRGAL
+1112 NIGKLRPGRGAL

-1129 AFPAITFLGF
+1129 AFPAITFL
-1139 GGGFGAGFGEAGK
+1139 GFGAGFGEAGK

-1158 AGLLMMCVLFGLIW
+1158 AGLLMICALFGLVW

-1177 TGGTTPPPTGGTPP
+1177 SGGTTPPPQGGTPP

-1197 ITASGGTFSKNQTV
+1197 VTASGGTFSKNQTV

>member
-1 LGQSNSGRIKLRTIL
+1 
-16 VNSEECLNVN
+16 VNSEERLNVN

-35 ISSGAHRFGVLW
+35 ISSGANRFGVLW

-61 TASRSRTSAASPQA
+61 SASRSRTSTASPQV

-84 LSDSSSAFAPDAA
+84 LSASSSAFAPDVA
-97 RKTNSDGRDAG
+97 TQPNSSGRDAG

-127 VNLGQVNSSQS
+127 MNLAQTNSSQS
-138 DSAVKFVARGSGY
+138 DSAVRFIARGSGY
-151 SLFLDSAGATLALRT
+151 SLFLDSAGAMLALRA

-172 AARTESVRMKLA
+172 AAHTESVRMKLA
-184 GASPSARIAGTDLL
+184 GASPSARIAGADLL

-205 IGNDRL
+205 IGNDRS

-221 RVSYEDVYPGINLV
+221 RVSYEEVYPGINLV

-243 EYDFQIAP
+243 EYDFQVAP

-266 KIELNSGSLILKGD
+266 KVELSSGSLILKSD

-286 SAPSIYQEIDGRRHP
+286 AAPTVYQEIDGRRQP

-334 YATFFG
+334 YSTYFG
-340 GTGNDQFPSVTVDI
+340 GSGNDTFPYVTVDI

-362 STTSLGLPVTSNA
+362 STTSSGLPTTTGAFQPN
-375 YQSTLNSTP
+375 LDTP
-384 NAQNIFVLELNPLA
+384 TAQNIFILKLNPQA
-398 GTGGIEY
+398 GPTGVEY
-405 LTYLGGNGTDSS
+405 LTYLGGSGTDTA
-417 VGIGVDGSTIYVAGT
+417 VGIGENGINGTTIYVAGT
-432 TTSTNFPTT
+432 TTSTDFPTT

-449 KSGSTGPQHVFVSEL
+449 KSGSAGPQHVFVTAL
-464 NPTSTDQ
+464 NPTATNQ

-501 TTTSTIVCTPSTV
+501 TTTSTALG
-514 VCDSGSLTNQF
+514 DEGSLTNQF

-533 QPFQAISRGAPIQ
+533 QPFQPVSRGATIQ
-546 FFVTKLN
+546 FFVTKVAT
-553 TAVTGTGAGI
+553 TAAGI
-563 GSIAYSTYFGGGA
+563 GSILYSTYFGGGA

-624 DQPPPLVI
+624 DTPPPLVI
-632 VTGLPVCNNT
+632 VVPALCNNS

-668 TYFGGANAETGTGI
+668 TYFGGANTETGTGI
-682 VVDAGAANVYITGS
+682 AVDAGAANVYITGS
-696 TSSSNFILNT
+696 TNSSNFILPT
-706 TISNFAPFQ
+706 TISSFAPFQ
-715 LCLDDP
+715 LCLDTP
-721 PSLANPNP
+721 PPNP
-729 TSQANCPPITTPVS
+729 TTCTPPANPLT

-753 SGTSTTTTPVVEALT
+753 SGTSTTTAPVVMSLT
-768 YFSYLGGTGGDAGL
+768 YFSYLGGSIPGALGAAATGDAGL

-793 ITGYT
+793 ITGYAQT
-798 QSEDFPVFPF
+798 TDFPIYPPA
-808 TGVIQ
+808 VIQ
-813 GTNLSLATP
+813 GTLQG

-846 TYFGGTGTDRG
+846 TYFGGNDVNANGTYLGDRG
-857 TGIAIDQ
+857 TSIAIDQ
-864 NLNAYFAGDT
+864 NLNTYFAGDT
-874 TSPTFQQPLNGLQTS
+874 TSTNLLTLNPLQGQNNGAV
-889 NGGPPG
+889 
-895 TFDTFVVQLGTA
+895 DTFVVALGTA
-907 ADLAITNAQLSIPTL
+907 ADLAITNAQLSNPTL

-930 QVSTQYTISNNGP
+930 QVSTVYTITNNGP

-956 TGTTFDSASATSGSC
+956 AGTTFDSASATSGSC

-998 LTANAPGGY
+998 LTANQPGGY
-1007 QSSAS
+1007 TSSAS
-1012 VSSANN
+1012 VSSGNN
-1018 IDPKPGNNSLSI
+1018 IDPVPGNNSGSI
-1030 SFNATAFI
+1030 SFTATAFI
-1038 VNTTPSAFA
+1038 LNVTPSAFA
-1047 VPAAGDS
+1047 VQAAGDS

-1080 ASKSSFSAPSVAL
+1080 ASKSSYSAPSVAL
-1093 TGESPISSTLTV
+1093 TSPSPVSSTLTV

-1112 NIGSVRRGRGAL
+1112 NIGSVRPGRRAL

-1139 GGGFGAGFGEAGK
+1139 GVSFGAGSGKAGK

-1158 AGLLMMCVLFGLIW
+1158 AGLLMLCVLFGLIW

-1177 TGGTTPPPTGGTPP
+1177 AGGTTPPPQGGTPP

-1197 ITASGGTFSKNQTV
+1197 ITAAGGTYSKNQTV

>member
-1 LGQSNSGRIKLRTIL
+1 M
-16 VNSEECLNVN
+16 NSEERLNVN

-35 ISSGAHRFGVLW
+35 IPSSANRLGVLW

-61 TASRSRTSAASPQA
+61 SVSRSRTSIAGPQV
-75 SRSPLQSAI
+75 SRSPLQTAI
-84 LSDSSSAFAPDAA
+84 LAAGSSAFAPDAA
-97 RKTNSDGRDAG
+97 SQLNSDPHSDPQNAG

-127 VNLGQVNSSQS
+127 VNLGQANSSQS
-138 DSAVKFVARGSGY
+138 DSGVKFVARGSGY
-151 SLFLDSAGATLALRT
+151 SLFLDSEGATLALRSQ
-166 PAHAGS
+166 AHAGS

-184 GASPSARIAGTDLL
+184 GASPNARVAGTDLL
-198 PGKSNYF
+198 QGKSNYF
-205 IGNDRL
+205 IGNDRS

-221 RVSYEDVYPGINLV
+221 RVSYEEVYPGINLV

-243 EYDFQIAP
+243 EYDFQVAP

-257 AQLEFDGAQ
+257 AQLEFDGTQ
-266 KIELNSGSLILKGD
+266 KIELNSGSLVLKGD

-286 SAPSIYQEIDGRRHP
+286 AAPSVYQEINGRRHP
-301 VEGRFALRASNRVGF
+301 VEGSFALRASNRVGF

-323 SRELIIDPVLT
+323 TRELIIDPVLT
-334 YATFFG
+334 YATYFG
-340 GTGNDQFPSVTVDI
+340 GSGNDTYPYVTVDI

-362 STTSLGLPVTSNA
+362 STTSPNLPVSTNA
-375 YQSTLNSTP
+375 YQPLLNPTA
-384 NAQNIFVLELNPLA
+384 NAQNIFVLELNGQA
-398 GTGGIEY
+398 GAAGVEY

-417 VGIGVDGSTIYVAGT
+417 AGIGVDGNTIYVAGT
-432 TTSTNFPTT
+432 TTSTNFPFTE
-441 QTAYQTVP
+441 TAYQTVP
-449 KSGSTGPQHVFVSEL
+449 KPGSTGPQHAFVSVL
-464 NPTSTDQ
+464 IPTATDQ

-487 GMTIDTAGNVYVTG
+487 GMTIDTNGNVYVTG
-501 TTTSTIVCTPSTV
+501 TTTSTALS
-514 VCDSGSLTNQF
+514 DEGSLTNQF

-533 QPFQAISRGAPIQ
+533 QPFQAVSRGATIQ
-546 FFVTKLN
+546 FFVTKVN
-553 TAVTGTGAGI
+553 TVAAGI
-563 GSIAYSTYFGGGA
+563 GSIAYSTYFGGGT
-576 PSNAIA
+576 PTTNPIA
-582 VGGGIAVDTTGN
+582 VGGSIAVDTTGN
-594 IYFTGTTNFIYTGT
+594 IYFTGTTNFIYTGQ

-632 VTGLPVCNNT
+632 VTGLPVCQNT
-642 TDTAT
+642 SADTTT

-668 TYFGGANAETGTGI
+668 TYFGGANTETGTGI
-682 VVDAGAANVYITGS
+682 AVDAGAANVYITGS
-696 TSSSNFILNT
+696 TNSPNFILPT

-715 LCLDDP
+715 TCLDDP
-721 PSLANPNP
+721 PSATNPNP
-729 TSQANCPPITTPVS
+729 TSQASCPTIANPVS

-753 SGTSTTTTPVVEALT
+753 SGATTGTTTTVETLT
-768 YFSYLGGTGGDAGL
+768 YFSYLGGTGTGGDAGL

-793 ITGYT
+793 ITGST
-798 QSEDFPVFPF
+798 TSENFPVFPF

-822 PQNAFFGR
+822 PQNAFFAR

-835 LVGQSAVGAYV
+835 LQGQSSVGAYV
-846 TYFGGTGTDRG
+846 TYFGGSGTDKG
-857 TGIAIDQ
+857 TSVALDQ
-864 NLNAYFAGDT
+864 NLNTYFAGDT
-874 TSPTFQQPLNGLQTS
+874 TSTNLTTLNPLQGQN
-889 NGGPPG
+889 NGG
-895 TFDTFVVQLGTA
+895 TDTFVVELGTA
-907 ADLAITNAQLSIPTL
+907 ADLAITNAQLSNPTI

-930 QVSTQYTISNNGP
+930 QVSTAYTVTNNGP

-956 TGTTFDSASATSGSC
+956 AGMTFDSASATSGSC
-971 SSTVTTG
+971 SATVTSG

-989 GSTATVTIV
+989 GATATVTIV
-998 LTANAPGGY
+998 LSATAPGGY
-1007 QSSAS
+1007 TSSAS
-1012 VSSANN
+1012 VSSSNN
-1018 IDPKPGNNSLSI
+1018 IDPVPGNNSGSI
-1030 SFNATAFI
+1030 SFTATAFLMN
-1038 VNTTPSAFA
+1038 VTPTAVS

-1070 VSLSVSGLPG
+1070 VGLSVSGLPG
-1080 ASKSSFSAPSVAL
+1080 ATKSSFSAPTLTL
-1093 TGESPISSTLTV
+1093 TGESPASATLTV

-1112 NIGSVRRGRGAL
+1112 NIGSLRPGRGAL

-1139 GGGFGAGFGEAGK
+1139 GTSFGAGFSKSGK
-1152 SRRRRL
+1152 RRL
-1158 AGLLMMCVLFGLIW
+1158 AGLLMLCVLVGLIC

-1177 TGGTTPPPTGGTPP
+1177 AGGTTPPPQGGTPP
-1191 GTYNLV
+1191 GTYTLV
-1197 ITASGGTFSKNQTV
+1197 VTAAGGTYSKNQSV

>member
-1 LGQSNSGRIKLRTIL
+1 
-16 VNSEECLNVN
+16 VNSEERLNVN

-35 ISSGAHRFGVLW
+35 ITSGANRFGVLW

-61 TASRSRTSAASPQA
+61 SASRSRTSILSPQVP
-75 SRSPLQSAI
+75 RSPLQSAI
-84 LSDSSSAFAPDAA
+84 LSAGSSAFASDAA
-97 RKTNSDGRDAG
+97 RQLNSAPHSDRQNAG

-118 LLFEPNLGQ
+118 LLFEPNQGQ
-127 VNLGQVNSSQS
+127 VNLGETSTSQS

-151 SLFLDSAGATLALRT
+151 SLFLDSEGATLALRSQ
-166 PAHAGS
+166 ARAGS

-184 GASPSARIAGTDLL
+184 GASPNARIAGTDLL

-205 IGNDRL
+205 IGNDRS

-221 RVSYEDVYPGINLV
+221 RVSYEEVYPGINLV

-243 EYDFQIAP
+243 EYDFQVAP

-266 KIELNSGSLILKGD
+266 KIELSSGSLVLKGD
-280 GGSLLF
+280 GGNLLF
-286 SAPSIYQEIDGRRHP
+286 AAPSVYQEIDGRRQP
-301 VEGRFALRASNRVGF
+301 VAGRFALRALNRVGF

-334 YATFFG
+334 YATYFG
-340 GTGNDQFPSVTVDI
+340 GSGNDTFPYVTVDI

-362 STTSLGLPVTSNA
+362 STTSPNLPVSTNA
-375 YQSTLNSTP
+375 YQPALNPTA
-384 NAQNIFVLELNPLA
+384 NAQNIFVLELNGQGGA
-398 GTGGIEY
+398 GGVEY
-405 LTYLGGNGTDSS
+405 LTYLGGSGQDTSA
-417 VGIGVDGSTIYVAGT
+417 GIGVDGNTIYVAGT
-432 TTSTNFPTT
+432 TTSTDFPFTE
-441 QTAYQTVP
+441 TAYQTAP
-449 KSGSTGPQHVFVSEL
+449 KQGSTGPQHAFVSVL
-464 NPTSTDQ
+464 IPTATNQ

-501 TTTSTIVCTPSTV
+501 TTTSTAVS
-514 VCDSGSLTNQF
+514 DEGSLTNQF

-533 QPFQAISRGAPIQ
+533 QPFQAVSRGATIQ
-546 FFVTKLN
+546 FFVTKVN
-553 TAVTGTGAGI
+553 TVAAGI
-563 GSIAYSTYFGGGA
+563 GSIAYSTYFGGGT
-576 PSNAIA
+576 PTSNPIA
-582 VGGGIAVDTTGN
+582 TGGSIAVDTTGN
-594 IYFTGTTNFIYTGT
+594 IYFTGTTNFIYTGQ

-632 VTGLPVCNNT
+632 VTGLPVCANT
-642 TDTAT
+642 SADTTT
-647 DAFVAKL
+647 DAFVARL

-668 TYFGGANAETGTGI
+668 TYFGGANTETGTGI
-682 VVDAGAANVYITGS
+682 AVDAGAANVYITGS
-696 TSSSNFILNT
+696 TNSSNFILPT
-706 TISNFAPFQ
+706 TISNFASFQ

-721 PSLANPNP
+721 PSATNPNP
-729 TSQANCPPITTPVS
+729 TSQASCPTIATPVS

-753 SGTSTTTTPVVEALT
+753 SGATTGTGTTTTVETLT
-768 YFSYLGGTGGDAGL
+768 YFSYLGGTGTGGDAGL

-793 ITGYT
+793 VTGYT
-798 QSEDFPVFPF
+798 TSENFPVFPF

-822 PQNAFFGR
+822 PQNAFFAR

-835 LVGQSAVGAYV
+835 LQGQSSVGAYV
-846 TYFGGTGTDRG
+846 TYFGGSGTDKG
-857 TGIAIDQ
+857 TSVALDQ
-864 NLNAYFAGDT
+864 NLNTYFAGDT
-874 TSPTFQQPLNGLQTS
+874 TSTNLPTLNPVQGQN
-889 NGGPPG
+889 NGAV
-895 TFDTFVVQLGTA
+895 DTFVVELGTA
-907 ADLAITNAQLSIPTL
+907 ADLAITNAQLSNPTL

-930 QVSTQYTISNNGP
+930 QVSTAYTITNNGP

-956 TGTTFDSASATSGSC
+956 AGMTFDSASATSGSC
-971 SSTVTTG
+971 SATVTSG

-989 GSTATVTIV
+989 GATATVTIV
-998 LTANAPGGY
+998 LSATAPGGY
-1007 QSSAS
+1007 TSSAS
-1012 VSSANN
+1012 VSSSNN
-1018 IDPKPGNNSLSI
+1018 IDPVPGNNSGSI
-1030 SFNATAFI
+1030 SFTATAFI
-1038 VNTTPSAFA
+1038 MNVTPTAVS

-1070 VSLSVSGLPG
+1070 VGLSVSGLPG
-1080 ASKSSFSAPSVAL
+1080 ATKSSFSAPTLTL
-1093 TGESPISSTLTV
+1093 TGESPASATLTV

-1112 NIGSVRRGRGAL
+1112 NIGSLRPGRGAL

-1139 GGGFGAGFGEAGK
+1139 GTSFGAGFSKSGK
-1152 SRRRRL
+1152 RRL
-1158 AGLLMMCVLFGLIW
+1158 AGLLMLCVLVGLIC

-1177 TGGTTPPPTGGTPP
+1177 AGGTTPPPQGGTPP
-1191 GTYNLV
+1191 GTYTLV
-1197 ITASGGTFSKNQTV
+1197 VTAAGGTYSKNQSV

>member
-1 LGQSNSGRIKLRTIL
+1 
-16 VNSEECLNVN
+16 VNSEERLNVN

-35 ISSGAHRFGVLW
+35 ISSGANRFGVLL
-47 GAILLLAAGCLLLG
+47 GAILLLAVGCLLLG
-61 TASRSRTSAASPQA
+61 SASRSSTSIAGPQV

-84 LSDSSSAFAPDAA
+84 LAAGSSAFAPDAA
-97 RKTNSDGRDAG
+97 SQLNSDHPSDHQNGG

-151 SLFLDSAGATLALRT
+151 SLFLDSEGATLALRSQ
-166 PAHAGS
+166 ARAGS

-184 GASPSARIAGTDLL
+184 GASPNARIAGTDLL

-205 IGNDRL
+205 IGNDPS

-243 EYDFQIAP
+243 EYDFQVAP

-266 KIELNSGSLILKGD
+266 KIELSSGSLVLKGD

-286 SAPSIYQEIDGRRHP
+286 AAPSVYQDIDGRRQP

-323 SRELIIDPVLT
+323 TRELIIDPVLT
-334 YATFFG
+334 YATYFG
-340 GTGNDQFPSVTVDI
+340 GSGNDTFPYVTVDI

-362 STTSLGLPVTSNA
+362 STTSAGLPPAGLPVTTNA
-375 YQSTLNSTP
+375 YQPALNP
-384 NAQNIFVLELNPLA
+384 AANAQNIFVLELNAQA
-398 GTGGIEY
+398 GTAGVEY
-405 LTYLGGNGTDSS
+405 LTYLGGSGQDTSA
-417 VGIGVDGSTIYVAGT
+417 GIGVDGNTIYVAGT
-432 TTSTNFPTT
+432 TTSTDFPFTE
-441 QTAYQTVP
+441 TAYQTAP
-449 KSGSTGPQHVFVSEL
+449 KQGSTGPQHAFVSVL
-464 NPTSTDQ
+464 IPTATNQ

-476 YLSGSGADIAS
+476 YLSGSGADIAT

-501 TTTSTIVCTPSTV
+501 TTTSTTPG
-514 VCDSGSLTNQF
+514 DEGSLTNQF

-533 QPFQAISRGAPIQ
+533 QPFQAVSRGATIQ
-546 FFVTKLN
+546 FFVTKVN
-553 TAVTGTGAGI
+553 TVAAGI
-563 GSIAYSTYFGGGA
+563 GSIAYSTYFGGGT
-576 PSNAIA
+576 PTTNPIA

-594 IYFTGTTNFIYTGT
+594 IYFTGTTNFIYTGQ

-632 VTGLPVCNNT
+632 VTGLPVCQNT
-642 TDTAT
+642 SADTTT
-647 DAFVAKL
+647 DAFVARL

-668 TYFGGANAETGTGI
+668 TYFGGANTETGTAI
-682 VVDAGAANVYITGS
+682 AVDAGAANVYITGS
-696 TSSSNFILNT
+696 TNSSNFILPT

-715 LCLDDP
+715 TCLDDP
-721 PSLANPNP
+721 PSTTNPNP
-729 TSQANCPPITTPVS
+729 TSQANCPTIANPVS

-753 SGTSTTTTPVVEALT
+753 SGATTGTGTTTTVETLT
-768 YFSYLGGTGGDAGL
+768 YFSYLGGTGTAGDAGL

-793 ITGYT
+793 VTGFT
-798 QSEDFPVFPF
+798 TSENFPVFPY

-822 PQNAFFGR
+822 PQNAFFAR

-835 LVGQSAVGAYV
+835 LQGQSSVGAYV
-846 TYFGGTGTDRG
+846 TYFGGSGTDKG
-857 TGIAIDQ
+857 TSVALDQ
-864 NLNAYFAGDT
+864 NLNTYFAGDT
-874 TSPTFQQPLNGLQTS
+874 TSTNLPTLNPLQGQNNGAV
-889 NGGPPG
+889 
-895 TFDTFVVQLGTA
+895 DTFVVELGTA
-907 ADLAITNAQLSIPTL
+907 ADLAITNAQLSNPTL

-930 QVSTQYTISNNGP
+930 QVSTVYTVTNNGP

-956 TGTTFDSASATSGSC
+956 LGTTFDSASATSGSC
-971 SSTVTTG
+971 SATVTSG

-989 GSTATVTIV
+989 GATATVTIV
-998 LTANAPGGY
+998 LTATAPGGY
-1007 QSSAS
+1007 TSSAS
-1012 VSSANN
+1012 VSSSNN
-1018 IDPKPGNNSLSI
+1018 IDPVPGNNSGSI
-1030 SFNATAFI
+1030 SFTATAFI
-1038 VNTTPSAFA
+1038 MNVTPTAVS

-1070 VSLSVSGLPG
+1070 VGLSVTGLPG
-1080 ASKSSFSAPSVAL
+1080 ATKSSFSAPTLTL
-1093 TGESPISSTLTV
+1093 TGESPASATLTI

-1112 NIGSVRRGRGAL
+1112 NIGSLRPGRSAL

-1139 GGGFGAGFGEAGK
+1139 GTSFGAGFGKSGK
-1152 SRRRRL
+1152 RRRRL
-1158 AGLLMMCVLFGLIW
+1158 AGLLMLCVLFGLIC

-1177 TGGTTPPPTGGTPP
+1177 AGGTTPPPQGGTPP
-1191 GTYNLV
+1191 GTYTLV
-1197 ITASGGTFSKNQTV
+1197 ITAAGGTYSKNQSV

>member
-1 LGQSNSGRIKLRTIL
+1 M
-16 VNSEECLNVN
+16 V
-26 RSGSGTSSG
+26 
-35 ISSGAHRFGVLW
+35 
-47 GAILLLAAGCLLLG
+47 
-61 TASRSRTSAASPQA
+61 SPQV

-84 LSDSSSAFAPDAA
+84 LSASSSAFAPNVA
-97 RKTNSDGRDAG
+97 RLLNSDAHSGSPDAG

-127 VNLGQVNSSQS
+127 VNSSQS
-138 DSAVKFVARGSGY
+138 DSAVKFLARGSGY
-151 SLFLDSAGATLALRT
+151 SLFLDSEGATLALRT

-205 IGNDRL
+205 IGNDRS

-243 EYDFQIAP
+243 EYDFQVAP

-266 KIELNSGSLILKGD
+266 KVELSSGSLILKGH

-286 SAPSIYQEIDGRRHP
+286 AAPSVYQEIDGRRQP

-323 SRELIIDPVLT
+323 TRELIIDPVLT

-362 STTSLGLPVTSNA
+362 STTSPNLPVFDA
-375 YQSTLNSTP
+375 YQSALDTP
-384 NAQNIFVLELNPLA
+384 TSQNIFVLELNPQA

-441 QTAYQTVP
+441 QTAYQTGP
-449 KSGSTGPQHVFVSEL
+449 KLGSTGPQHVFVSEL
-464 NPTSTDQ
+464 LPTASNQ

-501 TTTSTIVCTPSTV
+501 TTTSTIVCTPTTV
-514 VCDSGSLTNQF
+514 VCDSGTLTNQF

-721 PSLANPNP
+721 PSPTNPNP
-729 TSQANCPPITTPVS
+729 TSQANCPTIANPVS

-753 SGTSTTTTPVVEALT
+753 SGTSTTTAPVVEALT

-798 QSEDFPVFPF
+798 RSEDFPVFPF

-813 GTNLSLATP
+813 GTNLSLASP

-835 LVGQSAVGAYV
+835 LQGQSAVGAYV
-846 TYFGGTGTDRG
+846 TYFGGTGTDQG

-864 NLNAYFAGDT
+864 NLNTYFAGDT

-989 GSTATVTIV
+989 GSTATVTVV

-1018 IDPKPGNNSLSI
+1018 IDPKPGNNSGSI
-1030 SFNATAFI
+1030 TFNATAFI
-1038 VNTTPSAFA
+1038 VNATPSAFA

-1054 AFYTVTVTPQ
+1054 AFYTVTVTPL

-1070 VSLSVSGLPG
+1070 VSLSVTGLPG
-1080 ASKSSFSAPSVAL
+1080 ATKSSFSAPSVAL

-1112 NIGSVRRGRGAL
+1112 NIGSLRPGRGAL

-1139 GGGFGAGFGEAGK
+1139 GAGFGRGFGEVGK
-1152 SRRRRL
+1152 RRRRRL
-1158 AGLLMMCVLFGLIW
+1158 AGLLMICALFGLVW

-1177 TGGTTPPPTGGTPP
+1177 SGGTTPPPQGGTPP

-1197 ITASGGTFSKNQTV
+1197 VTASGGTFSKNQTV

>member
-1 LGQSNSGRIKLRTIL
+1 
-16 VNSEECLNVN
+16 VNSEERLNVN

-35 ISSGAHRFGVLW
+35 ISSGANRFGVLW

-61 TASRSRTSAASPQA
+61 SASRSRTSIASPQV

-84 LSDSSSAFAPDAA
+84 RSASSSAFAPDAA
-97 RKTNSDGRDAG
+97 GRLNSDPHSDAQNAG

-127 VNLGQVNSSQS
+127 MNLGQMNLGKQNPSQS

-166 PAHAGS
+166 PAQAGS
-172 AARTESVRMKLA
+172 AAHTESIRMKLA

-205 IGNDRL
+205 IGNDRS

-221 RVSYEDVYPGINLV
+221 RVSYEEVYPGINLV

-266 KIELNSGSLILKGD
+266 KVELSSGSLILKGE

-286 SAPSIYQEIDGRRHP
+286 AAPSVYQEIDGRRQP

-323 SRELIIDPVLT
+323 TRELIIDPILT
-334 YATFFG
+334 YSTYFG
-340 GTGNDQFPSVTVDI
+340 GTGNDTFPYVAVDI
-354 LGNIYLTG
+354 LGNIYLSG
-362 STTSLGLPVTSNA
+362 STTSPALPTTTGA
-375 YQSTLNSTP
+375 YQPALNP
-384 NAQNIFVLELNPLA
+384 AANAQNIFILKLNPEA
-398 GTGGIEY
+398 GAAGIEY
-405 LTYLGGNGTDSS
+405 LTYLGGSGTDTS
-417 VGIGVDGSTIYVAGT
+417 VGIGTDGTTIYVAGT
-432 TTSTNFPTT
+432 TTSIDFPTT

-449 KSGSTGPQHVFVSEL
+449 KPGSAGPQHAFVSVL
-464 NPTSTDQ
+464 IPTATDE

-501 TTTSTIVCTPSTV
+501 TTTSTALS
-514 VCDSGSLTNQF
+514 DQGSLTNQF

-533 QPFQAISRGAPIQ
+533 QPFQAVSRGATIQ
-546 FFVTKLN
+546 FFVTKVN
-553 TAVTGTGAGI
+553 TVAAGI

-594 IYFTGTTNFIYTGT
+594 IYFTGTTNFIYTGQ

-632 VTGLPVCNNT
+632 VTGLPVCMNAAT
-642 TDTAT
+642 FTAA

-682 VVDAGAANVYITGS
+682 VVDQGAANVYITGS
-696 TSSSNFILNT
+696 TNSSNFILPT
-706 TISNFAPFQ
+706 TISSFAPFQ
-715 LCLDDP
+715 LCLDYP
-721 PSLANPNP
+721 PSPTQPNP
-729 TSQANCPPITTPVS
+729 TSQANCPVIANPLT

-753 SGTSTTTTPVVEALT
+753 SGTSTGTTPVVVALT
-768 YFSYLGGTGGDAGL
+768 YFSYLGGSIPGPLGAAATGDAGL

-798 QSEDFPVFPF
+798 QTTDFPVYPPA
-808 TGVIQ
+808 VILGTLQ
-813 GTNLSLATP
+813 G
-822 PQNAFFGR
+822 PQSAFFGR

-835 LVGQSAVGAYV
+835 LQGQSAVGAYV
-846 TYFGGTGTDRG
+846 SYFGGNGTDKG
-857 TGIAIDQ
+857 TSIAIDQ
-864 NLNAYFAGDT
+864 NLNTYFAGDT
-874 TSPTFQQPLNGLQTS
+874 TSTLLLPILNPLQPQN
-889 NGGPPG
+889 NGG
-895 TFDTFVVQLGTA
+895 TDTFVVQLGTA
-907 ADLAITNAQLSIPTL
+907 ADLAITNAQLSNPTL

-930 QVSTQYTISNNGP
+930 QISTVYTITNNGP

-956 TGTTFDSASATSGSC
+956 AGTTFNSASATSGSC

-998 LTANAPGGY
+998 LTATAPGGY
-1007 QSSAS
+1007 TSSAS

-1018 IDPKPGNNSLSI
+1018 IDPLPGNNSGSI
-1030 SFNATAFI
+1030 SFTATAFI
-1038 VNTTPSAFA
+1038 LNVTPSAFA

-1080 ASKSSFSAPSVAL
+1080 ASKSSYSSPTVAL
-1093 TGESPISSTLTV
+1093 TGPSPVSSTLTV

-1112 NIGSVRRGRGAL
+1112 NIGSVRPGRGAL

-1139 GGGFGAGFGEAGK
+1139 GAGFGPAGK
-1152 SRRRRL
+1152 GRRRRV
-1158 AGLLMMCVLFGLIW
+1158 AGLLMLCVLFGLIG

-1177 TGGTTPPPTGGTPP
+1177 HGGTTPPPAGGTPP

-1197 ITASGGTFSKNQTV
+1197 VTAAGGTYSKNQTV

>member
-1 LGQSNSGRIKLRTIL
+1 M
-16 VNSEECLNVN
+16 
-26 RSGSGTSSG
+26 
-35 ISSGAHRFGVLW
+35 
-47 GAILLLAAGCLLLG
+47 
-61 TASRSRTSAASPQA
+61 
-75 SRSPLQSAI
+75 
-84 LSDSSSAFAPDAA
+84 
-97 RKTNSDGRDAG
+97 NSDPHTGSRDAG

-127 VNLGQVNSSQS
+127 VNLGQTNSSQS
-138 DSAVKFVARGSGY
+138 DSAVKFIARGSGY
-151 SLFLDSAGATLALRT
+151 SLFLDSAGATLALRSQ
-166 PAHAGS
+166 ARAGS

-184 GASPSARIAGTDLL
+184 GASPSARIAGADLL

-205 IGNDRL
+205 IGNDRS

-266 KIELNSGSLILKGD
+266 KVELNSGSLILKGD
-280 GGSLLF
+280 GGSLVF
-286 SAPSIYQEIDGRRHP
+286 AAPSVYQEIDGRRQP
-301 VEGRFALRASNRVGF
+301 VEGRFALCAANRVGF

-323 SRELIIDPVLT
+323 TRELIIDPVLT
-334 YATFFG
+334 YSTYFG
-340 GTGNDQFPSVTVDI
+340 GTGNDTFPYVTVDI

-362 STTSLGLPVTSNA
+362 STTSTGLPVLGA
-375 YQSTLNSTP
+375 YQSALNP
-384 NAQNIFVLELNPLA
+384 AANAQNIFVLKLNPLG
-398 GTGGIEY
+398 GTAGIEY
-405 LTYLGGNGTDSS
+405 LTYLGGSGTDTS
-417 VGIGVDGSTIYVAGT
+417 VGVGVDGTTIYVAGT
-432 TTSTNFPTT
+432 TTSTDFPTT
-441 QTAYQTVP
+441 QTAYQTAP
-449 KSGSTGPQHVFVSEL
+449 KSGSTGPQHVFVSVL
-464 NPTSTDQ
+464 IPTATSQ
-471 LVYST
+471 LVYSS

-501 TTTSTIVCTPSTV
+501 TTTSTAPSDEGT
-514 VCDSGSLTNQF
+514 LINQF

-533 QPFQAISRGAPIQ
+533 QPFQAVSRGAAIQ
-546 FFVTKLN
+546 FFVTKVN
-553 TAVTGTGAGI
+553 TEAAGI

-576 PSNAIA
+576 PSNPIA
-582 VGGGIAVDTTGN
+582 VGGGIAVDTAGN

-642 TDTAT
+642 TDTT
-647 DAFVAKL
+647 SDAFVAKL

-668 TYFGGANAETGTGI
+668 TYFGGANTETGTGI

-696 TSSSNFILNT
+696 TNSSNFILPT
-706 TISNFAPFQ
+706 TISSFAPYQ

-721 PSLANPNP
+721 PSPTNPNP
-729 TSQANCPPITTPVS
+729 TSQANCPPPTNLT
-743 NAYVARFNNI
+743 NAYVARFNNVA
-753 SGTSTTTTPVVEALT
+753 GTSTTTTPTVEALT
-768 YFSYLGGTGGDAGL
+768 YFSYLGGSIPGSLGAAATGDAGL

-798 QSEDFPVFPF
+798 QTTDFPIYPPA
-808 TGVIQ
+808 VIQ
-813 GTNLSLATP
+813 GTIQG

-846 TYFGGTGTDRG
+846 TYFGGNDANANGTYLGDRG
-857 TGIAIDQ
+857 TSIALDQ
-864 NLNAYFAGDT
+864 NLNTYFAGDT
-874 TSPTFQQPLNGLQTS
+874 TSTNLLTLNPLQPQN
-889 NGGPPG
+889 NGGV
-895 TFDTFVVQLGTA
+895 DTFVVQLGTA
-907 ADLAITNAQLSIPTL
+907 ADLAVTNAQLANPTT

-930 QVSTQYTISNNGP
+930 QVSTVYTITNNGP
-943 DLATNVV
+943 DPATNVV

-956 TGTTFDSASATSGSC
+956 LGTTFDSASATSGSC
-971 SSTVTTG
+971 SSTITAG
-978 GVACTISSMQA
+978 GVACTISSMQS

-1007 QSSAS
+1007 MSSAS
-1012 VSSANN
+1012 VSSSNN
-1018 IDPKPGNNSLSI
+1018 IDPVPGNNSGSI
-1030 SFNATAFI
+1030 SFTATAFI
-1038 VNTTPSAFA
+1038 LNVTPSAFA
-1047 VPAAGDS
+1047 VAAAGDS

-1080 ASKSSFSAPSVAL
+1080 ASKSSFSSPSVAL
-1093 TGESPISSTLTV
+1093 TGESPVSSTLTV

-1112 NIGSVRRGRGAL
+1112 NIGSLRPGRGAL

-1139 GGGFGAGFGEAGK
+1139 GGGFGGGFGEAGK
-1152 SRRRRL
+1152 RRRRM

-1177 TGGTTPPPTGGTPP
+1177 SGGTTPPPQGGTPP

-1197 ITASGGTFSKNQTV
+1197 VTASGGTYSKNQTV

>member
-1 LGQSNSGRIKLRTIL
+1 M
-16 VNSEECLNVN
+16 NVN
-26 RSGSGTSSG
+26 RSGSGTGSGTSSR
-35 ISSGAHRFGVLW
+35 ISSGTNRFGVLW
-47 GAILLLAAGCLLLG
+47 GAILLLAAGCLLVG
-61 TASRSRTSAASPQA
+61 SAPRSRTASASPQA
-75 SRSPLQSAI
+75 SRSPLQTAI
-84 LSDSSSAFAPDAA
+84 LAADSSAFAPAL
-97 RKTNSDGRDAG
+97 AG
-108 QARALLSQLP
+108 QPTSDQRKPGARALLSQLP

-127 VNLGQVNSSQS
+127 VSLGPLSLGQVNSSQS
-138 DSAVKFVARGSGY
+138 DSGVKFVARGSGY
-151 SLFLDSAGATLALRT
+151 SLFLDSEGATLALRSQ
-166 PAHAGS
+166 AHAGS

-184 GASPSARIAGTDLL
+184 GASPSARIAGADLL

-205 IGNDRL
+205 IGNDRS

-221 RVSYEDVYPGINLV
+221 RVSYEEVYPGINLV

-243 EYDFQIAP
+243 EYDFQVAP

-266 KIELNSGSLILKGD
+266 KIELSSGSLILKGD

-286 SAPSIYQEIDGRRHP
+286 AAPSIYQEIDGRRQP
-301 VEGRFALRASNRVGF
+301 VEGRFALRAANRVGF
-316 EVGPYDH
+316 EVGAYDH

-340 GTGNDQFPSVTVDI
+340 GTGNDTFPYITVDI

-362 STTSLGLPVTSNA
+362 STTSPNLPVTVGA
-375 YQSTLNSTP
+375 YQSTLNSTA
-384 NAQNIFVLELNPLA
+384 NAQNIFILKLNPLA
-398 GTGGIEY
+398 GTGGVEY
-405 LTYLGGNGTDSS
+405 LTYLGGSGTDSS
-417 VGIGVDGSTIYVAGT
+417 AGIGVDGTTIYVAGT
-432 TTSTNFPTT
+432 TTSTDFPTT
-441 QTAYQTVP
+441 QTAYQTNNSLKTP
-449 KSGSTGPQHVFVSEL
+449 GNQHVFVSVL
-464 NPTSTDQ
+464 NPTVTSTDQ

-501 TTTSTIVCTPSTV
+501 TTTSTALS
-514 VCDSGSLTNQF
+514 DEGSLTNQF

-533 QPFQAISRGAPIQ
+533 QPFQATTRGAPIQ
-546 FFVTKLN
+546 FFVTKVN
-553 TAVTGTGAGI
+553 TVAAGI

-582 VGGGIAVDTTGN
+582 TGGGIAVDTTGN
-594 IYFTGTTNFIYTGT
+594 IYFTGTTNFIYTGQ

-624 DQPPPLVI
+624 DTPPPLVI

-642 TDTAT
+642 TVTAP

-668 TYFGGANAETGTGI
+668 TYFGGANNETGTGI
-682 VVDAGAANVYITGS
+682 AVDAGAANVYITGS
-696 TSSSNFILNT
+696 TNSPSFILPT
-706 TISNFAPFQ
+706 TISSFAPYQ
-715 LCLDDP
+715 LCLDTP
-721 PSLANPNP
+721 PPNP
-729 TSQANCPPITTPVS
+729 TSQASCLTIATPLS

-753 SGTSTTTTPVVEALT
+753 AGTSTTTTPTVEALT
-768 YFSYLGGTGGDAGL
+768 YFSYLGGTGPDAGL

-798 QSEDFPVFPF
+798 QSENFPIFPNAA
-808 TGVIQ
+808 TCAVPAYCVIQ
-813 GTNLSLATP
+813 PTNLSTQTP
-822 PQNAFFGR
+822 PQNAFFAR

-835 LVGQSAVGAYV
+835 LQGQSAVGADV
-846 TYFGGTGTDRG
+846 TYYGGTGTDQG
-857 TGIAIDQ
+857 TSIAIDQ
-864 NLNAYFAGDT
+864 NLNIYFAGDT
-874 TSPTFQQPLNGLQTS
+874 TSPTLQTLNPLQMD

-895 TFDTFVVQLGTA
+895 TFDTFMVQLGTA
-907 ADLAITNAQLSIPTL
+907 ADLAVTNAQLSNPTL
-922 SNQVPVGT
+922 SNQVAVGT
-930 QVSTQYTISNNGP
+930 QVSTVYTITNNGP

-956 TGTTFDSASATSGSC
+956 LGTTFDSASATAGSC
-971 SSTVTTG
+971 SSTVATG

-998 LTANAPGGY
+998 LTANTPGGY
-1007 QSSAS
+1007 ESSAS

-1018 IDPKPGNNSLSI
+1018 IDPNPGNNSGAV
-1030 SFNATAFI
+1030 SFTATAFI
-1038 VNTTPSAFA
+1038 FNVTPTAVA

-1064 PVYGAN
+1064 PVYGSN
-1070 VSLSVSGLPG
+1070 VSLSVTGLPG
-1080 ASKSSFSAPSVAL
+1080 ATKSSFSSPSVAL
-1093 TGESPISSTLTV
+1093 SGESPVSSTLTV

-1112 NIGSVRRGRGAL
+1112 NIGSLRPGRGAL

-1129 AFPAITFLGF
+1129 AFPGMVFL
-1139 GGGFGAGFGEAGK
+1139 GFGAGFGEAGK
-1152 SRRRRL
+1152 RRRRGF
-1158 AGLLMMCVLFGLIW
+1158 AGLLMICMLFGLIW

-1177 TGGTTPPPTGGTPP
+1177 SGGTTPPPAGGTPP

-1197 ITASGGTFSKNQTV
+1197 ITAAGGTYSKNQTV

>member
-1 LGQSNSGRIKLRTIL
+1 
-16 VNSEECLNVN
+16 VNSEERLNVN

-35 ISSGAHRFGVLW
+35 ISSGANRFGVLW

-61 TASRSRTSAASPQA
+61 SASRSRTSMVSPQV

-84 LSDSSSAFAPDAA
+84 LSASSSVFAPNVA
-97 RKTNSDGRDAG
+97 RQLNSDAHSGGPDAG

-127 VNLGQVNSSQS
+127 LNSSQS

-151 SLFLDSAGATLALRT
+151 SLFLDSEGATLALRT
-166 PAHAGS
+166 PVHPGS
-172 AARTESVRMKLA
+172 DARTESVRMKLA

-205 IGNDRL
+205 IGNDRS

-221 RVSYEDVYPGINLV
+221 RVGYEDVYPGINLV

-243 EYDFQIAP
+243 EYDFQVAP

-266 KIELNSGSLILKGD
+266 KVELRSGSLILKGD

-286 SAPSIYQEIDGRRHP
+286 AAPSVYQEIDGRRQP
-301 VEGRFALRASNRVGF
+301 VEGRFALRATNRVGF
-316 EVGPYDH
+316 EVGAYDH
-323 SRELIIDPVLT
+323 SRELIIDPILT
-334 YATFFG
+334 YSTYFG
-340 GTGNDQFPSVTVDI
+340 GSGNDTFPYVTVDI

-362 STTSLGLPVTSNA
+362 STTSLLLPVTSNA

-384 NAQNIFVLELNPLA
+384 NAQNIFILELNPLA
-398 GTGGIEY
+398 GAGGIEY

-464 NPTSTDQ
+464 NPTSSNP

-501 TTTSTIVCTPSTV
+501 TTTSTIVCTPATV
-514 VCDSGSLTNQF
+514 VCDSGTLTNQF

-533 QPFQAISRGAPIQ
+533 QPFQAITRGAPIQ

-576 PSNAIA
+576 PSNPIA
-582 VGGGIAVDTTGN
+582 VGGGIAVDTAGN

-624 DQPPPLVI
+624 DQPPPLII

-642 TDTAT
+642 TDTAS

-668 TYFGGANAETGTGI
+668 TYFGGPNTETGTGI

-696 TSSSNFILNT
+696 TNSPNFILPT
-706 TISNFAPFQ
+706 TISSFAPFQ

-721 PSLANPNP
+721 PSPTNPNP
-729 TSQANCPPITTPVS
+729 TNQASCPVIANPLT

-753 SGTSTTTTPVVEALT
+753 AGTSTTTTPVVEALT
-768 YFSYLGGTGGDAGL
+768 YFSYLGGSIAGSLGAAATGDAGL

-798 QSEDFPVFPF
+798 QTTDFPIFPP
-808 TGVIQ
+808 TVIQ
-813 GTNLSLATP
+813 GAIQG

-846 TYFGGTGTDRG
+846 TYFGGNGANASATYPGDRG
-857 TGIAIDQ
+857 TSIAIDQ
-864 NLNAYFAGDT
+864 NLNTYFAGDT
-874 TSPTFQQPLNGLQTS
+874 TSTNLLTLDPLQPQN
-889 NGGPPG
+889 NGGV
-895 TFDTFVVQLGTA
+895 DTFVAQLGTA

-1018 IDPKPGNNSLSI
+1018 IDPVPGNNSRSI
-1030 SFNATAFI
+1030 SFDATAFV
-1038 VNTTPSAFA
+1038 VNATPSAFA

-1054 AFYTVTVTPQ
+1054 AFYTVTVTPL

-1070 VSLSVSGLPG
+1070 VSLSVTGLPG
-1080 ASKSSFSAPSVAL
+1080 ATKSSFSAPSVAL

-1112 NIGSVRRGRGAL
+1112 NIGNLRPGRGAL

-1158 AGLLMMCVLFGLIW
+1158 AGLLMICVLFGLIW

-1177 TGGTTPPPTGGTPP
+1177 TGGTTPPPQGGTPP

-1197 ITASGGTFSKNQTV
+1197 VTASGGTFSKNQTV

>member
-1 LGQSNSGRIKLRTIL
+1 
-16 VNSEECLNVN
+16 VNSEERLNVN

-35 ISSGAHRFGVLW
+35 ISSGANRFGVLW

-61 TASRSRTSAASPQA
+61 SASRSRTSTASPQV

-84 LSDSSSAFAPDAA
+84 LSASSSAFAPDVA
-97 RKTNSDGRDAG
+97 RQPNSDSRDAG
-108 QARALLSQLP
+108 HARALLSQLP

-127 VNLGQVNSSQS
+127 VNVGQTDPSQS

-166 PAHAGS
+166 AAHAGS
-172 AARTESVRMKLA
+172 AARSESVRMKLA
-184 GASPSARIAGTDLL
+184 GASSSARIAGADLL

-205 IGNDRL
+205 IGNDRS

-221 RVSYEDVYPGINLV
+221 RVSYEEVYPGINLV

-266 KIELNSGSLILKGD
+266 KVELSSGSLILKGD

-286 SAPSIYQEIDGRRHP
+286 AAPSVYQEIDGRRQP

-316 EVGPYDH
+316 ELGPYDH

-334 YATFFG
+334 YSTYFG
-340 GTGNDQFPSVTVDI
+340 GTGNDTFPYVTVDI

-362 STTSLGLPVTSNA
+362 STTSTGLPTTAGVPYPN
-375 YQSTLNSTP
+375 LNP
-384 NAQNIFVLELNPLA
+384 AANAQNIFILKLNPQA

-405 LTYLGGNGTDSS
+405 LTYLGGSGTDSS
-417 VGIGVDGSTIYVAGT
+417 AGIGVDGTTIYVAGT
-432 TTSTNFPTT
+432 TTSIDFPTT

-449 KSGSTGPQHVFVSEL
+449 KSGSAGPQHAFVSVL
-464 NPTSTDQ
+464 IPTATDQ

-501 TTTSTIVCTPSTV
+501 TTTSTAVS
-514 VCDSGSLTNQF
+514 DEGSLTNQF

-533 QPFQAISRGAPIQ
+533 QPFQAISRGATIQ
-546 FFVTKLN
+546 FFVTKVN
-553 TAVTGTGAGI
+553 TVAAGI

-582 VGGGIAVDTTGN
+582 TGGGIAVDTTGN

-642 TDTAT
+642 TDTT
-647 DAFVAKL
+647 SDAFVAKL

-668 TYFGGANAETGTGI
+668 TYFGGANNETGTGI
-682 VVDAGAANVYITGS
+682 AVDAGAANVYITGS
-696 TSSSNFILNT
+696 TNSANFILDT
-706 TISNFAPFQ
+706 TISSFAPFQ

-721 PSLANPNP
+721 PSPTNPNP
-729 TSQANCPPITTPVS
+729 TSQASCPVIASPLT
-743 NAYVARFNNI
+743 NAYVARFNNV

-768 YFSYLGGTGGDAGL
+768 YFSYLGGSMAPVVSPNLPVPTGDAGL

-793 ITGYT
+793 ITGYAQT
-798 QSEDFPVFPF
+798 TDFPIYPPA
-808 TGVIQ
+808 VIQ
-813 GTNLSLATP
+813 GTIQG

-846 TYFGGTGTDRG
+846 TYFGGNGANGNTTYPGDRG
-857 TGIAIDQ
+857 TSIAIDQ
-864 NLNAYFAGDT
+864 NLNTYFAGDT
-874 TSPTFQQPLNGLQTS
+874 TSTNLTALGLTLNPLQAQN
-889 NGGPPG
+889 NGGV
-895 TFDTFVVQLGTA
+895 DTFVVQLGTA
-907 ADLAITNAQLSIPTL
+907 ADLAITNAQLSNPTL

-930 QVSTQYTISNNGP
+930 QVSTVYTITNSGP

-956 TGTTFDSASATSGSC
+956 LGTTFDSASATSGSC

-998 LTANAPGGY
+998 LTANQPGGY
-1007 QSSAS
+1007 TSSAS

-1018 IDPKPGNNSLSI
+1018 IDPKPGNNSGSV
-1030 SFNATAFI
+1030 SFTATAFI
-1038 VNTTPSAFA
+1038 LNVTPSAFA

-1054 AFYTVTVTPQ
+1054 AFYTVTVTPL

-1080 ASKSSFSAPSVAL
+1080 ASKSSYSSPSVAL
-1093 TGESPISSTLTV
+1093 TSPSPVSSTLTV

-1112 NIGSVRRGRGAL
+1112 NIGSARPGRGAL

-1139 GGGFGAGFGEAGK
+1139 GVGFGEAGK

-1158 AGLLMMCVLFGLIW
+1158 AGLLMICVLFGLIW

-1177 TGGTTPPPTGGTPP
+1177 SGGTTPPPAGGTPP

-1197 ITASGGTFSKNQTV
+1197 ITAAGGTYSKNQTV

>member
-1 LGQSNSGRIKLRTIL
+1 
-16 VNSEECLNVN
+16 VNSEERLNVN
-26 RSGSGTSSG
+26 RSESGTSSG
-35 ISSGAHRFGVLW
+35 ISSGANRFGVLW

-61 TASRSRTSAASPQA
+61 YASRSGTSIASPQV

-84 LSDSSSAFAPDAA
+84 LSASSSAFAPDAA
-97 RKTNSDGRDAG
+97 GKVNSGSRDSG

-127 VNLGQVNSSQS
+127 MNLGQMNASQS
-138 DSAVKFVARGSGY
+138 DSAVKFIARGSGY

-172 AARTESVRMKLA
+172 PARTESVRMKLA
-184 GASPSARIAGTDLL
+184 GASPSARIAGADLL
-198 PGKSNYF
+198 PGESNYF
-205 IGNDRL
+205 IGNDPS

-221 RVSYEDVYPGINLV
+221 RVSYEEVYPGINLV

-243 EYDFQIAP
+243 EYDFQVAP
-251 GADPSQ
+251 GADPAQ

-266 KIELNSGSLILKGD
+266 KVELSSGSLILKAD
-280 GGSLLF
+280 GGSLF
-286 SAPSIYQEIDGRRHP
+286 FAAPNVYQEIDGRRQP

-316 EVGPYDH
+316 ELGPYDH
-323 SRELIIDPVLT
+323 TRELIIDPILT
-334 YATFFG
+334 YSTYFG
-340 GTGNDQFPSVTVDI
+340 GSGSDTFPYVTVDI

-362 STTSLGLPVTSNA
+362 STTSSGLPTTTGVPYPN
-375 YQSTLNSTP
+375 LNPAANT
-384 NAQNIFVLELNPLA
+384 QNIFILKLNPQPGA
-398 GTGGIEY
+398 GGGIEY
-405 LTYLGGNGTDSS
+405 LTYLGGSGTDSS

-432 TTSTNFPTT
+432 TTSIDFPTT

-449 KSGSTGPQHVFVSEL
+449 KPLSAGPQHAFVSVL
-464 NPTSTDQ
+464 IPTATNQ

-501 TTTSTIVCTPSTV
+501 TTTSTALS
-514 VCDSGSLTNQF
+514 DEGSLTNQF

-533 QPFQAISRGAPIQ
+533 QPFQPVSRGATIQ
-546 FFVTKLN
+546 FFVTKVN
-553 TAVTGTGAGI
+553 TVAAGI

-594 IYFTGTTNFIYTGT
+594 IYFAGTTNFIYTGQ

-632 VTGLPVCNNT
+632 VNGLPVCENAAT
-642 TDTAT
+642 FTAS

-668 TYFGGANAETGTGI
+668 TYFGGAETETGTGI
-682 VVDAGAANVYITGS
+682 AVDAGAANVYITGS
-696 TSSSNFILNT
+696 TNSSNFILPT
-706 TISNFAPFQ
+706 TISSFSPFQ
-715 LCLDDP
+715 LCLDTP
-721 PSLANPNP
+721 PPNPNG
-729 TSQANCPPITTPVS
+729 QANCPPTPDPPLT

-753 SGTSTTTTPVVEALT
+753 SGTSTTTTPVVVALT
-768 YFSYLGGTGGDAGL
+768 YFSYLGGSTALGSPSLPVPTGDAGL

-793 ITGYT
+793 ITGYAQT
-798 QSEDFPVFPF
+798 TNFPIYPPA
-808 TGVIQ
+808 VIQ
-813 GTNLSLATP
+813 GTIQGA
-822 PQNAFFGR
+822 QNAFFGR

-846 TYFGGTGTDRG
+846 TYFGGNGANASTTYPGDRG
-857 TGIAIDQ
+857 TSIAIDQ
-864 NLNAYFAGDT
+864 NLNTYFAGDT
-874 TSPTFQQPLNGLQTS
+874 TSTNLLTLNPVQPQN
-889 NGGPPG
+889 NGGV
-895 TFDTFVVQLGTA
+895 DTFVVQLGTA

-930 QVSTQYTISNNGP
+930 QVSTVYTITNNGP

-998 LTANAPGGY
+998 LTPNQPGGY
-1007 QSSAS
+1007 TSSAS
-1012 VSSANN
+1012 VSSGNN
-1018 IDPKPGNNSLSI
+1018 IDPVPGNNSGSI
-1030 SFNATAFI
+1030 SFTATAFI
-1038 VNTTPSAFA
+1038 LNVTPSAFA

-1064 PVYGAN
+1064 AVYGAN

-1080 ASKSSFSAPSVAL
+1080 ASKSSYSSPSVAL
-1093 TGESPISSTLTV
+1093 TGPSPVSSTLTV

-1112 NIGSVRRGRGAL
+1112 NTGSVRHGRGAL

-1139 GGGFGAGFGEAGK
+1139 GGGFGEAGK

-1158 AGLLMMCVLFGLIW
+1158 AGLLILCVLFGLIW

-1177 TGGTTPPPTGGTPP
+1177 SGGTTPPPQGGTPP

-1197 ITASGGTFSKNQTV
+1197 ITAAGGTYSKNQTV

>member
-1 LGQSNSGRIKLRTIL
+1 
-16 VNSEECLNVN
+16 VNSEERLNVN

-35 ISSGAHRFGVLW
+35 ISSGANRFGVLW

-61 TASRSRTSAASPQA
+61 SASRSRTSLVSPQV

-84 LSDSSSAFAPDAA
+84 LSASSSAFAPNIA
-97 RKTNSDGRDAG
+97 RQLNSDAHSGSPDAG

-127 VNLGQVNSSQS
+127 VNSSQS
-138 DSAVKFVARGSGY
+138 DSAVKFLARGSGY
-151 SLFLDSAGATLALRT
+151 SLFLDSEGATLALRS

-205 IGNDRL
+205 IGNDRS

-221 RVSYEDVYPGINLV
+221 RVSYEDVYPGIHLV

-243 EYDFQIAP
+243 EYDFQVAP

-266 KIELNSGSLILKGD
+266 KVELSAGSLILKGR

-286 SAPSIYQEIDGRRHP
+286 AAPSVYQEIDGRRQP

-316 EVGPYDH
+316 DVGPYDH
-323 SRELIIDPVLT
+323 TRELIIDPVLT

-362 STTSLGLPVTSNA
+362 STTSPNLPVFDA
-375 YQSTLNSTP
+375 YQSALNSTP
-384 NAQNIFVLELNPLA
+384 NAQNIFVLELNPQA
-398 GTGGIEY
+398 GAGGIEY

-441 QTAYQTVP
+441 QTAYQTAP

-464 NPTSTDQ
+464 LPTASNQ

-501 TTTSTIVCTPSTV
+501 TTTSTIVCTPTTV
-514 VCDSGSLTNQF
+514 VCDSGTLTNQF

-721 PSLANPNP
+721 PSPTNPNP
-729 TSQANCPPITTPVS
+729 TSQANCPTIANPVS

-753 SGTSTTTTPVVEALT
+753 SGTSTTTAPVVEALT

-798 QSEDFPVFPF
+798 RSEDFPVFPF

-813 GTNLSLATP
+813 GTNLSLASP

-835 LVGQSAVGAYV
+835 LQGQSAVGAYV
-846 TYFGGTGTDRG
+846 TYFGGTGTDQG

-864 NLNAYFAGDT
+864 NLNTYFAGDT

-1018 IDPKPGNNSLSI
+1018 IDPKPGNNSGSI

-1038 VNTTPSAFA
+1038 VNATPSAFA

-1054 AFYTVTVTPQ
+1054 AFYTVTVTPL

-1070 VSLSVSGLPG
+1070 VSLSVTGLPG
-1080 ASKSSFSAPSVAL
+1080 ATKSSFSAPSVAL

-1112 NIGSVRRGRGAL
+1112 NIGNLRPGRGAL

-1129 AFPAITFLGF
+1129 AFPAITFL
-1139 GGGFGAGFGEAGK
+1139 GFGAGFGEAGK

-1158 AGLLMMCVLFGLIW
+1158 AGLLMICVLFGLIW

-1177 TGGTTPPPTGGTPP
+1177 SGGTTPPPQGGTPP

-1197 ITASGGTFSKNQTV
+1197 VTASGGTFSKNQTV

>member
-1 LGQSNSGRIKLRTIL
+1 
-16 VNSEECLNVN
+16 VNSEERLNVN

-35 ISSGAHRFGVLW
+35 ISSGANRCGVLW

-61 TASRSRTSAASPQA
+61 SVSRSRTSAVSPQV

-84 LSDSSSAFAPDAA
+84 LSASSSAFAPDVAGQL
-97 RKTNSDGRDAG
+97 NSDPHSGSRDPG

-127 VNLGQVNSSQS
+127 VNLGQMNSTESN
-138 DSAVKFVARGSGY
+138 SAVKFVARGSGY

-166 PAHAGS
+166 PARAGS
-172 AARTESVRMKLA
+172 AAHTESLRMKLA
-184 GASPSARIAGTDLL
+184 GASPSAHIAGTDLL

-205 IGNDRL
+205 IGNDRS
-211 KWRSNIPQFA
+211 KWRSNVPQFA

-266 KIELNSGSLILKGD
+266 KVDLSSGSLILKGD

-286 SAPSIYQEIDGRRHP
+286 GAPSVYQEIDGRRQP

-316 EVGPYDH
+316 DLGPYDH
-323 SRELIIDPVLT
+323 TRELIIDPVLT
-334 YATFFG
+334 YSTYFG
-340 GTGNDQFPSVTVDI
+340 GTGNDTFPYITVDI

-362 STTSLGLPVTSNA
+362 STTSAGLPVTLNA
-375 YQSTLNSTP
+375 YQTNLNPTA
-384 NAQNIFVLELNPLA
+384 NAQNIFILKLNPQA
-398 GTGGIEY
+398 GAAGIEY
-405 LTYLGGNGTDSS
+405 LTYLGGSGTDTTA
-417 VGIGVDGSTIYVAGT
+417 GIGVDGTTIYVAGT
-432 TTSTNFPTT
+432 TTSTDFPTT

-449 KSGSTGPQHVFVSEL
+449 KSGSAGPQHVFVSVL
-464 NPTSTDQ
+464 IPTATDQ

-501 TTTSTIVCTPSTV
+501 TTTSTAPG
-514 VCDSGSLTNQF
+514 DEGSLTNQF

-533 QPFQAISRGAPIQ
+533 QPFQAISRGATIQ
-546 FFVTKLN
+546 FFVTKVN
-553 TAVTGTGAGI
+553 TLAAGI

-576 PSNAIA
+576 PTSNPIA

-594 IYFTGTTNFIYTGT
+594 IYFTGTTNFIYTGQ

-642 TDTAT
+642 TDTAS

-668 TYFGGANAETGTGI
+668 TYFGGANTETGTGI
-682 VVDAGAANVYITGS
+682 AVDAGAANVYITGS
-696 TSSSNFILNT
+696 TNSASFILPT
-706 TISNFAPFQ
+706 TISSFAPYQ

-721 PSLANPNP
+721 PSAANPNP
-729 TSQANCPPITTPVS
+729 TSQANCPPPTNLT

-753 SGTSTTTTPVVEALT
+753 AGTSTTTTPTVEALT
-768 YFSYLGGTGGDAGL
+768 YFSYLGGSIPGSLGAAATGDAGL

-798 QSEDFPVFPF
+798 QTTDFPIYPPA
-808 TGVIQ
+808 VIQ
-813 GTNLSLATP
+813 GTILG

-846 TYFGGTGTDRG
+846 TYFGGNDVNANGTYLGDRG
-857 TGIAIDQ
+857 TSIALDQ
-864 NLNAYFAGDT
+864 NLNTYFAGDT
-874 TSPTFQQPLNGLQTS
+874 TSTNLLTLNPLQPQN
-889 NGGPPG
+889 NGGV
-895 TFDTFVVQLGTA
+895 DTFVVQLGTA

-930 QVSTQYTISNNGP
+930 QVSTVYTISNKGP

-956 TGTTFDSASATSGSC
+956 TGTTFNSASATSGSC

-1007 QSSAS
+1007 TSSAS

-1018 IDPKPGNNSLSI
+1018 IAPVLGDNSGSI
-1030 SFNATAFI
+1030 SFTATAFI
-1038 VNTTPSAFA
+1038 LNVTPSAFA

-1070 VSLSVSGLPG
+1070 VSLSVTGLPG
-1080 ASKSSFSAPSVAL
+1080 ASKSSYSSPTLSLTNPSPV
-1093 TGESPISSTLTV
+1093 SSTLTV

-1112 NIGSVRRGRGAL
+1112 NIGSVRPGRGAL

-1139 GGGFGAGFGEAGK
+1139 GAGFGEAGK
-1152 SRRRRL
+1152 SRRRL

-1177 TGGTTPPPTGGTPP
+1177 SGGTTPPPQGGTPP

-1197 ITASGGTFSKNQTV
+1197 ITASGGTYSKNQTV

>member
-1 LGQSNSGRIKLRTIL
+1 M
-16 VNSEECLNVN
+16 NSEERLNVN

-35 ISSGAHRFGVLW
+35 ISSGANRFGVLW

-61 TASRSRTSAASPQA
+61 SASRSRTSTVSPQV
-75 SRSPLQSAI
+75 SRSPLHSAI
-84 LSDSSSAFAPDAA
+84 LSASSSAFAPDAA
-97 RKTNSDGRDAG
+97 GQSNSDSHSGSGDAG

-127 VNLGQVNSSQS
+127 VNLGQRNSSQS
-138 DSAVKFVARGSGY
+138 DSAVKFIARGSGY

-184 GASPSARIAGTDLL
+184 GASPSARIAGADLL

-205 IGNDRL
+205 IGSNRS

-243 EYDFQIAP
+243 EYDFQVAP

-266 KIELNSGSLILKGD
+266 KVELSSGSLVLKGD

-286 SAPSIYQEIDGRRHP
+286 AAPSVYQEIDGRRQP
-301 VEGRFALRASNRVGF
+301 VEGRFARRASNRVGF

-323 SRELIIDPVLT
+323 TRELIIDPILT
-334 YATFFG
+334 YSTYFG
-340 GTGNDQFPSVTVDI
+340 GAGNDTFPYVTVDI

-362 STTSLGLPVTSNA
+362 STTSSGLPTTTGA
-375 YQSTLNSTP
+375 YQLNLDTP
-384 NAQNIFVLELNPLA
+384 TAQNIFVLKLNPQA
-398 GTGGIEY
+398 GAGGIEY
-405 LTYLGGNGTDSS
+405 LTYLGGSGTDTSA
-417 VGIGVDGSTIYVAGT
+417 GIGVDGTTIYVAGT
-432 TTSTNFPTT
+432 TTSTDFPTT
-441 QTAYQTVP
+441 QTAYQGDSSLKTP
-449 KSGSTGPQHVFVSEL
+449 GNQHVFVSVL

-476 YLSGSGADIAS
+476 YLSGSGNDIAT

-501 TTTSTIVCTPSTV
+501 TTTSTAVS
-514 VCDSGSLTNQF
+514 DEGSLTNQF

-533 QPFQAISRGAPIQ
+533 QPFQAVSRGATIQ
-546 FFVTKLN
+546 FFVTKVN
-553 TAVTGTGAGI
+553 TVAAGI

-576 PSNAIA
+576 PSNPIA

-642 TDTAT
+642 TDTT
-647 DAFVAKL
+647 SDAFVAKL

-668 TYFGGANAETGTGI
+668 TYFGGAGTETGTGI
-682 VVDAGAANVYITGS
+682 AVDSGAANVYITGS
-696 TSSSNFILNT
+696 TNSSNFILPT
-706 TISNFAPFQ
+706 TISSFAPYQ

-721 PSLANPNP
+721 PSPTNPNP
-729 TSQANCPPITTPVS
+729 TSQANCPPTTNLT

-753 SGTSTTTTPVVEALT
+753 AGTSTTTTPVVEALT
-768 YFSYLGGTGGDAGL
+768 YFSYLGGSSPNFLGATGDAGL

-793 ITGYT
+793 ITGYAQT
-798 QSEDFPVFPF
+798 SNFPIYPSA
-808 TGVIQ
+808 VIQ
-813 GTNLSLATP
+813 GTPLG

-846 TYFGGTGTDRG
+846 TYFGGNDVNANPPTYLGDRG
-857 TGIAIDQ
+857 TSIAIDQ
-864 NLNAYFAGDT
+864 NLNTYFAGDT
-874 TSPTFQQPLNGLQTS
+874 TSTNLTTLNPLQGQNNGAV
-889 NGGPPG
+889 
-895 TFDTFVVQLGTA
+895 DTFVVQLGTA
-907 ADLAITNAQLSIPTL
+907 ADLAITNAQLSNPTL

-930 QVSTQYTISNNGP
+930 QISTVYTITNNGP

-956 TGTTFDSASATSGSC
+956 SGTTYDSASATSGSC
-971 SSTVTTG
+971 SSTVAAG

-1007 QSSAS
+1007 TSSAS

-1018 IDPKPGNNSLSI
+1018 IDPVPGNNSGSI
-1030 SFNATAFI
+1030 SFTATAFI
-1038 VNTTPSAFA
+1038 LNVTPSAFA

-1080 ASKSSFSAPSVAL
+1080 ASKSSYSSPSVAL
-1093 TGESPISSTLTV
+1093 TGPSPVSSTLTV

-1112 NIGSVRRGRGAL
+1112 NIGSLRPGRGAL

-1139 GGGFGAGFGEAGK
+1139 GAGFGEAGRN
-1152 SRRRRL
+1152 RRRRL
-1158 AGLLMMCVLFGLIW
+1158 AGLLMVCVLFGLIW

-1177 TGGTTPPPTGGTPP
+1177 SGGTTPPPQGGTPP

-1197 ITASGGTFSKNQTV
+1197 VTASGGTYSKNQTV

>member
-1 LGQSNSGRIKLRTIL
+1 MKLRKIL
-16 VNSEECLNVN
+16 VNSEERLNVN

-35 ISSGAHRFGVLW
+35 ISSSANRFGVLW

-61 TASRSRTSAASPQA
+61 SASRSRTSAVSPQV

-84 LSDSSSAFAPDAA
+84 LFAGSSAFAPDVA
-97 RKTNSDGRDAG
+97 RQLNSDPHSDRHSDPDSDHQNAG

-127 VNLGQVNSSQS
+127 VNLGRVNASPS

-151 SLFLDSAGATLALRT
+151 SLFLDSAGATLALRSQ
-166 PAHAGS
+166 ARAGS
-172 AARTESVRMKLA
+172 PARTESVRMKLA
-184 GASPSARIAGTDLL
+184 GANPSAHIAGADLL
-198 PGKSNYF
+198 PGKSNYL
-205 IGNDRL
+205 IGNDRS

-221 RVSYEDVYPGINLV
+221 RVSYEEVYPGINLV

-266 KIELNSGSLILKGD
+266 NVELSSGSLILKGD

-286 SAPSIYQEIDGRRHP
+286 AAPSVYQEIDGRRQP
-301 VEGRFALRASNRVGF
+301 VEGRFALRAANRVGF

-334 YATFFG
+334 YSTYFG
-340 GTGNDQFPSVTVDI
+340 GSGNDTFPYVTVDI
-354 LGNIYLTG
+354 LGNVYLTG
-362 STTSLGLPVTSNA
+362 STTSTDLPVLDA
-375 YQSTLNSTP
+375 YQTTLNSTP
-384 NAQNIFVLELNPLA
+384 NAQNIFILELNPQA
-398 GTGGIEY
+398 GTGGVEY

-417 VGIGVDGSTIYVAGT
+417 VGIGVDGTTIYVAGT
-432 TTSTNFPTT
+432 TTSTNFPFT
-441 QTAYQTVP
+441 QTAYQTSP
-449 KSGSTGPQHVFVSEL
+449 KQGSTGPQHVFVSVL
-464 NPTSTDQ
+464 IPTATPE

-476 YLSGSGADIAS
+476 YLSGSGADVAS

-501 TTTSTIVCTPSTV
+501 TTTSTALS
-514 VCDSGSLTNQF
+514 DEGSLTNQF

-533 QPFQAISRGAPIQ
+533 QPFQAVTRGAPIQ
-546 FFVTKLN
+546 FFVTKVN
-553 TAVTGTGAGI
+553 TVAAGI

-576 PSNAIA
+576 PSNPIA
-582 VGGGIAVDTTGN
+582 TGGGIAVDTTGN
-594 IYFTGTTNFIYTGT
+594 IYFTGTTNFIYTGQ

-642 TDTAT
+642 TDTTA

-668 TYFGGANAETGTGI
+668 TYFGGANSETGTGI
-682 VVDAGAANVYITGS
+682 AVDAGATNVYITGS
-696 TSSSNFILNT
+696 TNSPNFILPT
-706 TISNFAPFQ
+706 TISSFAPFQ

-721 PSLANPNP
+721 PSPTNPNP
-729 TSQANCPPITTPVS
+729 TSQANCPTIANPLT

-753 SGTSTTTTPVVEALT
+753 AGTSTTTTPVVEALT
-768 YFSYLGGTGGDAGL
+768 YFSYLGGSMAGTLGATATGDAGL
-782 AITVDPASDAL
+782 AIAVDPASDAL
-793 ITGYT
+793 ITGYAQT
-798 QSEDFPVFPF
+798 TDFPIFPPA
-808 TGVIQ
+808 VIQ
-813 GTNLSLATP
+813 GTIQGA
-822 PQNAFFGR
+822 QNAFFGR

-846 TYFGGTGTDRG
+846 TYFGGNGTDRG
-857 TGIAIDQ
+857 TSVALDQ
-864 NLNAYFAGDT
+864 NLNTYFAGDT
-874 TSPTFQQPLNGLQTS
+874 TSTNLTALGLTLNPLQAQN
-889 NGGPPG
+889 NGG
-895 TFDTFVVQLGTA
+895 TDTFVVQLGTA
-907 ADLAITNAQLSIPTL
+907 ADLAITNAQLSAPTL
-922 SNQVPVGT
+922 SNQVAVGT
-930 QVSTQYTISNNGP
+930 QVSTQYTITNNGP

-956 TGTTFDSASATSGSC
+956 AGTSFNSASATSGSC

-989 GSTATVTIV
+989 GATATITIV

-1018 IDPKPGNNSLSI
+1018 IDPKPGNNSGSV
-1030 SFNATAFI
+1030 SFTATAFI
-1038 VNTTPSAFA
+1038 VNVTPSAFA

-1080 ASKSSFSAPSVAL
+1080 ASKSSFSSPSLAL
-1093 TGESPISSTLTV
+1093 TGESPASSTLTV

-1112 NIGSVRRGRGAL
+1112 NIGSLRPGRGAL

-1139 GGGFGAGFGEAGK
+1139 GVSFGGGFGESGK
-1152 SRRRRL
+1152 NRRRRL
-1158 AGLLMMCVLFGLIW
+1158 AGLLMMCVLFGLIA

-1177 TGGTTPPPTGGTPP
+1177 HGGTTPPPTGGTPP

-1197 ITASGGTFSKNQTV
+1197 ITAAGGTYSKNQTV

>member
-1 LGQSNSGRIKLRTIL
+1 
-16 VNSEECLNVN
+16 
-26 RSGSGTSSG
+26 
-35 ISSGAHRFGVLW
+35 
-47 GAILLLAAGCLLLG
+47 
-61 TASRSRTSAASPQA
+61 
-75 SRSPLQSAI
+75 
-84 LSDSSSAFAPDAA
+84 
-97 RKTNSDGRDAG
+97 
-108 QARALLSQLP
+108 LP

-127 VNLGQVNSSQS
+127 VNLGPANSSPS

-172 AARTESVRMKLA
+172 AARVESVRMKLA
-184 GASPSARIAGTDLL
+184 GASPSAHIAGTDLL

-205 IGNDRL
+205 IGNDRS

-221 RVSYEDVYPGINLV
+221 RVRYEDVYPGINLV
-235 FYGKQGQL
+235 FYGRQGQL

-251 GADPSQ
+251 GADPSR

-266 KIELNSGSLILKGD
+266 KVELSSGSLILKGE

-286 SAPSIYQEIDGRRHP
+286 AAPSVYQEIDGRRQP
-301 VEGRFALRASNRVGF
+301 VEGRFALRAANRVGF

-323 SRELIIDPVLT
+323 TRELIIDPVLT

-340 GTGNDQFPSVTVDI
+340 GTGNDQFPYVTVDI

-362 STTSLGLPVTSNA
+362 STTSPGLPVTLNA
-375 YQSTLNSTP
+375 YQSTLETP
-384 NAQNIFVLELNPLA
+384 TSQNIFVLELNPQA

-405 LTYLGGNGTDSS
+405 LTYLGGNGVDSS
-417 VGIGVDGSTIYVAGT
+417 AGIGVDGSTIYVAGT
-432 TTSTNFPTT
+432 TTSTNFPFT

-449 KSGSTGPQHVFVSEL
+449 KAGSAGPQHVFVSVL

-501 TTTSTIVCTPSTV
+501 TTTSTAPSDAGT
-514 VCDSGSLTNQF
+514 LTNQF

-533 QPFQAISRGAPIQ
+533 QPFQAISRGATIQ
-546 FFVTKLN
+546 FFVTKVN
-553 TAVTGTGAGI
+553 TVAAGI

-576 PSNAIA
+576 PTSNPIA

-594 IYFTGTTNFIYTGT
+594 IYFTGTTNFIYTGQ

-624 DQPPPLVI
+624 DTPPPLVI
-632 VTGLPVCNNT
+632 VTGLPVCAPNS
-642 TDTAT
+642 DTAP

-668 TYFGGANAETGTGI
+668 TYFGGANNETGTGI
-682 VVDAGAANVYITGS
+682 AVDAGAANVYITGATNS
-696 TSSSNFILNT
+696 PIFILPT
-706 TISNFAPFQ
+706 TISSFAPYQ

-721 PSLANPNP
+721 PSPTNPNP
-729 TSQANCPPITTPVS
+729 TSQANCPTPVATPPLS

-753 SGTSTTTTPVVEALT
+753 AGTSTTTTPVVEALT
-768 YFSYLGGTGGDAGL
+768 YFSYLGGTGPDAGL

-798 QSEDFPVFPF
+798 QSENFPIFPNAANCPKPAYC
-808 TGVIQ
+808 VIQ
-813 GTNLSLATP
+813 PTNLSLQTP
-822 PQNAFFGR
+822 PQNAFFAR
-830 LNTAT
+830 LNTAS
-835 LVGQSAVGAYV
+835 LVGQSAVGADV
-846 TYFGGTGTDRG
+846 TYYGGTGTDQG
-857 TGIAIDQ
+857 TSIAIDQ
-864 NLNAYFAGDT
+864 NLNIYFAGDT
-874 TSPTFQQPLNGLQTS
+874 TSPTLQTL
-889 NGGPPG
+889 NPYQMANAGPPG

-907 ADLAITNAQLSIPTL
+907 ADLAITNAQLSNPTL

-930 QVSTQYTISNNGP
+930 QVSTVYTITNNGP

-956 TGTTFDSASATSGSC
+956 TGTSFDSASATSGSC

-978 GVACTISSMQA
+978 GVACTISSLQA

-998 LTANAPGGY
+998 LTANTPGGY
-1007 QSSAS
+1007 TSSAS

-1018 IDPKPGNNSLSI
+1018 IAPVLGDNSKSI
-1030 SFNATAFI
+1030 SFTATAFI
-1038 VNTTPSAFA
+1038 LNVTPSAFA

-1070 VSLSVSGLPG
+1070 VSLSVTGLPG
-1080 ASKSSFSAPSVAL
+1080 ASKSSYSSPSVAL
-1093 TGESPISSTLTV
+1093 TGESPVSSTLTV

-1112 NIGSVRRGRGAL
+1112 NIGSVRPGRGAL
-1124 YAAFL
+1124 YAAFF

-1139 GGGFGAGFGEAGK
+1139 GVSFGAGFGEAGK
-1152 SRRRRL
+1152 RRQRAL
-1158 AGLLMMCVLFGLIW
+1158 AGLLMLCVLFGLIW

-1177 TGGTTPPPTGGTPP
+1177 SGGTTPPPQGGTPP

-1197 ITASGGTFSKNQTV
+1197 ITASGGSYSKNQTV